1 MASMA
6 QMLQTNIVI
15 NSRVGNG
22 FANVGSTLMEMSSL
36 VSGLSQQLI
45 DFGKESTQVYRNYES
60 AMRDAEVA
68 LSTTYG
74 QGSKELAQVMANL
87 DAAAT
92 QWAASTIFH
101 TNDVASAI
109 SNAAHAG
116 WNYEQI
122 MSGLPAAMQLAQA
135 GGIDLTTA
143 INYVTK
149 ATTAAGV
156 EFGDLG
162 NFIDLWIFAANSSAS
177 TVDEFGQAMLRMGST
192 MQWASNPAELM
203 TLIAATANA
212 GTVGSEAGTLI
223 RNSIM
228 RLIAPTAKADKA
240 LHQLGATT
248 LETAEVMNDE
258 DLFAAYEMLAENG
271 FKGVFDENGNMRNVL
286 DIYTDLA
293 VVLGGM
299 AGGVDKISKNEKTMK
314 ILASIF
320 PTKTITEAMN
330 LINAAAN
337 GWDGLYDSMMNGEAS
352 GYGEYAATTMMN
364 TLNGKIETFKSKLE
378 RLKQLVGDELAPK
391 LEQAMDFM
399 GGIVDN
405 LANMDED
412 KFGALVTGLTT
423 VAALGPGL
431 MTAGMVMRFIGA
443 LCTPTGV
450 FSLAVAA
457 LVAGTAAMREMQEAD
472 FKNQF
477 GDMDFDA
484 AGILDYIDSLGKEFT
499 DASTEVNKYKDAL
512 DASVASYK
520 TASSTFSAK
529 IFEDMITGA
538 TLTDAD
544 KKELQKLGTE
554 MYLQVK
560 SAIANSTAGSLS
572 YWEMLFKGD
581 EQNPTYQAL
590 KDSTNSAYG
599 EMIAEAEGISRDMRE
614 ALTSAF
620 NDDGTINEEE
630 YNKFLNYMR
639 QYNALMAKAA
649 AQAQEEENDI
659 EMQMMLHK
667 AQTAGIDDVKA
678 LAEQVAE
685 KRDAIIAEEEENF
698 WREYYRAKN
707 NGATQEELDAAEAKW
722 NARKAEIASIYDAV
736 ISAMFLSTIQQSEQ
750 GDALNWLSDLAT
762 QVENGL
768 STDEALKMV
777 VAKLG
782 KSVYAGDAFTNSTT
796 SDRAVLGRALGYW
809 VANMGGE
816 DAVETKIADYEAK
829 AADYKSQAGRARD
842 AGNSARA
849 DELQKSADEMQASAD
864 RMRHMYAMEQLANGF
879 YAVARY
885 GKEGDLL
892 NWIAGDF
899 STMYDK
905 EVSVNIGGKSNQRQS
920 AENLIQATT
929 GDYTLDMA
937 RKQIELLGEGEGTI
951 QELMSVIGN
960 VVKNTEGYSID
971 DISDS
976 WFAVAGVNFDMFTYF
991 TEQLSKMYDLETAA
1005 KALGEDYVSGENARF
1020 SKEYGIWNLLYG
1032 EASKHPEDY
1041 LLTNQPLTTTVEVDG
1056 DTSKL
1061 EEKINQ
1067 YNDRTVTLRFAGVVY
1082 SATGSGSPLSQSNVW
1097 KNRMQTIAS
1106 YATGGRADEPSIFG
1120 EDGAEWAIPE
1130 EHSDRTARLLD
1141 AARAASG
1148 FTWAEILSRY
1158 GGMNANASNTPTTIV
1173 YSPTINAT
1181 DATGVEQVLREDK
1194 RRFEKWLAEKQMRD
1208 SVEVYA

>member
-68 LSTTYG
+68 LSTAYG

-135 GGIDLTTA
+135 GGIDLSTA
-143 INYVTK
+143 INYITK

-156 EFGDLG
+156 EFQDMGD
-162 NFIDLWIFAANSSAS
+162 FIDLWIFAANSSAS

-271 FKGVFDENGNMRNVL
+271 FQGVFDENGNMRNVL

-293 VVLGGM
+293 AVLGGM

-320 PTKTITEAMN
+320 PTKTITEALN

-352 GYGEYAATTMMN
+352 GYGEYAATTMMD
-364 TLNGKIETFKSKLE
+364 TLNGKIETFESKLE
-378 RLKQLVGDELAPK
+378 RLKQLVGEELAPK

-443 LCTPTGV
+443 LCTPTGA

-572 YWEMLFKGD
+572 YWEMLFEGD
-581 EQNPTYQAL
+581 EQNPTYLAL
-590 KDSTNSAYG
+590 TDATNSAYG

-620 NDDGTINEEE
+620 NDDGTINQEE

-678 LAEQVAE
+678 LAEQAAE

-698 WREYYRAKN
+698 WREYYRAMN

-722 NARKAEIASIYDAV
+722 NARKAEIGSKYDDV
-736 ISAMFLSTIQQSEQ
+736 ISEMFLSTIQQSEQ
-750 GDALNWLSDLAT
+750 GDALNWLSDLAA

-777 VAKLG
+777 VDKLG

-816 DAVETKIADYEAK
+816 DAVEAKIADYEAK

-842 AGNSARA
+842 AGNSSRA

-879 YAVARY
+879 YAISRY
-885 GKEGDLL
+885 GKEGDWL

-920 AENLIQATT
+920 AENVIVGGKPVLEMTKGIIAQ
-929 GDYTLDMA
+929 
-937 RKQIELLGEGEGTI
+937 LLGDDVSYADLKAIEKAPDEIAKQLGVNSTVAQTLSEAYK
-951 QELMSVIGN
+951 N
-960 VVKNTEGYSID
+960 VVES
-971 DISDS
+971 
-976 WFAVAGVNFDMFTYF
+976 
-991 TEQLSKMYDLETAA
+991 YDLEKVAA
-1005 KALGEDYVSGENARF
+1005 DMGLDVSNGLRPDNAFRAFYQLAYGSF
-1020 SKEYGIWNLLYG
+1020 SQNAE
-1032 EASKHPEDY
+1032 EY
-1041 LLTNQPLTTTVEVDG
+1041 LLSDEQQMKTTVDVDA

-1061 EEKINQ
+1061 EEKVNMYDGKVITMYVALGNENELKNSFGWRNRL
-1067 YNDRTVTLRFAGVVY
+1067 YTTPLFAD
-1082 SATGSGSPLSQSNVW
+1082 
-1097 KNRMQTIAS
+1097 
-1106 YATGGRADEPSIFG
+1106 GGRADEPSIFG

>member
-68 LSTTYG
+68 LSTAYG

-135 GGIDLTTA
+135 GGIDLSTA
-143 INYVTK
+143 INYITK

-156 EFGDLG
+156 EFQDLG

-258 DLFAAYEMLAENG
+258 ELFAAYEMLAENG
-271 FKGVFDENGNMRNVL
+271 FQGVFDENGNMRNVL

-293 VVLGGM
+293 AVLGGM

-320 PTKTITEAMN
+320 PTKTITEALN

-352 GYGEYAATTMMN
+352 GYGEYAATTMMD
-364 TLNGKIETFKSKLE
+364 TLNGKIETFESKLE
-378 RLKQLVGDELAPK
+378 RLKQLVGEELAPK

-443 LCTPTGV
+443 LCTPTGA

-554 MYLQVK
+554 MYLQIK
-560 SAIANSTAGSLS
+560 SAIANSTAESLS
-572 YWEMLFKGD
+572 YWDMLFEGD

-590 KDSTNSAYG
+590 TDATNSAYG

-639 QYNALMAKAA
+639 QYNALMARAA

-678 LAEQVAE
+678 LAEQAAE

-722 NARKAEIASIYDAV
+722 NARKALISAQYDDV
-736 ISAMFLSTIQQSEQ
+736 ISELFLSTIQQSEQ
-750 GDALNWLSDLAT
+750 GDNLAWLSDLAQKVT
-762 QVENGL
+762 NGL
-768 STDEALKMV
+768 STDAALQMV
-777 VAKLG
+777 VDKLG
-782 KSVYAGDAFTNSTT
+782 KSLYAGDAGTSALLGGTT
-796 SDRAVLGRALGYW
+796 SDRAMLGRALGYW
-809 VANMGGE
+809 VASMGGE
-816 DAVETKIADYEAK
+816 DAVEAKIADYEAK
-829 AADYKSQAGRARD
+829 AADYQSQAGRARD
-842 AGNSARA
+842 AGNSSRA

-879 YAVARY
+879 YAISRY
-885 GKEGDLL
+885 GKEGDWL

-920 AENLIQATT
+920 AENVIVGGKPVLEMTKGIIAQ
-929 GDYTLDMA
+929 
-937 RKQIELLGEGEGTI
+937 LLGDDVSYADLKAIEKAPDEIAKQLGVNSTVAQTLSEAYK
-951 QELMSVIGN
+951 N
-960 VVKNTEGYSID
+960 VVES
-971 DISDS
+971 
-976 WFAVAGVNFDMFTYF
+976 
-991 TEQLSKMYDLETAA
+991 YDLEKVAA
-1005 KALGEDYVSGENARF
+1005 DMGLDVSNGLRPDNAFRAFYQLAYGSF
-1020 SKEYGIWNLLYG
+1020 SQNAE
-1032 EASKHPEDY
+1032 EY
-1041 LLTNQPLTTTVEVDG
+1041 LLSDEQQMKTTVDVDA

-1061 EEKINQ
+1061 EEKVNMYDGKVITMYVALGNENELKNSFGWRNRL
-1067 YNDRTVTLRFAGVVY
+1067 YTTPLFAD
-1082 SATGSGSPLSQSNVW
+1082 
-1097 KNRMQTIAS
+1097 
-1106 YATGGRADEPSIFG
+1106 GGRADEPSIFG

-1181 DATGVEQVLREDK
+1181 DATGVEQVLREEK

>member
-68 LSTTYG
+68 LSTAYG

-156 EFGDLG
+156 EFQDLG

-271 FKGVFDENGNMRNVL
+271 FQGVFDENGNMRNVL

-293 VVLGGM
+293 AVLGGM

-320 PTKTITEAMN
+320 PTKTITEALN

-378 RLKQLVGDELAPK
+378 RLKQLVGEELAPE

-399 GGIVDN
+399 GGIVDS

-443 LCTPTGV
+443 LCTPTGA
-450 FSLAVAA
+450 FALAVAA

-572 YWEMLFKGD
+572 YWEMLFEGD
-581 EQNPTYQAL
+581 EQNPTYLAL
-590 KDSTNSAYG
+590 TDATNSAYG
-599 EMIAEAEGISRDMRE
+599 EMIAEAEGISRDMRD

-639 QYNALMAKAA
+639 QYNALMARAA

-678 LAEQVAE
+678 LAEQAAE

-698 WREYYRAKN
+698 WREYYRAMN

-722 NARKAEIASIYDAV
+722 NARKAEIGSKYDDV
-736 ISAMFLSTIQQSEQ
+736 ISEMFLSTIQQSEQ
-750 GDALNWLSDLAT
+750 GDGLNWLSDLAA

-777 VAKLG
+777 VDKLG
-782 KSVYAGDAFTNSTT
+782 KSVYAGDAFTTSTT

-816 DAVETKIADYEAK
+816 DAVEAKIADYEAK
-829 AADYKSQAGRARD
+829 AADYQSQAGRARD
-842 AGNSARA
+842 AGNSSRA

-864 RMRHMYAMEQLANGF
+864 RMRHMYTMEQLANGF

-885 GKEGDLL
+885 GKEGDWL

-899 STMYDK
+899 STMPDD

-920 AENLIQATT
+920 AENVIVGGKPVLEMTKGIIAQ
-929 GDYTLDMA
+929 
-937 RKQIELLGEGEGTI
+937 LLGDDVSYADLKAIEKAPDEIAKQLGVNSTVAQTLSEAYK
-951 QELMSVIGN
+951 N
-960 VVKNTEGYSID
+960 VVES
-971 DISDS
+971 
-976 WFAVAGVNFDMFTYF
+976 
-991 TEQLSKMYDLETAA
+991 YDLEKVAA
-1005 KALGEDYVSGENARF
+1005 DMGLDVSNGLRPDNAFRAFYQLAYGSF
-1020 SKEYGIWNLLYG
+1020 SQNAE
-1032 EASKHPEDY
+1032 EY
-1041 LLTNQPLTTTVEVDG
+1041 LLSDEQRMKTTVDVDA

-1061 EEKINQ
+1061 EEKVNMYDGKVITMYVALGNENELKNSFGWRNRL
-1067 YNDRTVTLRFAGVVY
+1067 YTTPMFAD
-1082 SATGSGSPLSQSNVW
+1082 
-1097 KNRMQTIAS
+1097 
-1106 YATGGRADEPSIFG
+1106 GGRADEPSIFG

-1158 GGMNANASNTPTTIV
+1158 GGMNANAANTPTTIV

>member
-22 FANVGSTLMEMSSL
+22 FANVGSTLMEMSTL

-68 LSTTYG
+68 LSTAYG
-74 QGSKELAQVMANL
+74 RGSKELAQVMTNL

-101 TNDVASAI
+101 TNDVANAI

-116 WNYEQI
+116 WDYEQI

-135 GGIDLTTA
+135 GGIDLSTA
-143 INYVTK
+143 INYITK
-149 ATTAAGV
+149 ATTAASV
-156 EFGDLG
+156 EFGDMG
-162 NFIDLWIFAANSSAS
+162 DFIDLWIFAANSSAS

-192 MQWASNPAELM
+192 MQWAANPAELM

-212 GTVGSEAGTLI
+212 GSVGSEAGTLI

-228 RLIAPTAKADKA
+228 RLVAPTAKADKA

-271 FKGVFDENGNMRNVL
+271 FQGVFDENGNMRNVL
-286 DIYTDLA
+286 DIYSDLA
-293 VVLGGM
+293 VVLGSM
-299 AGGVDKISKNEKTMK
+299 AGGVDKIGKNEKTMK
-314 ILASIF
+314 ILGSIF
-320 PTKTITEAMN
+320 PTKTVTEALN

-337 GWDGLYDSMMNGEAS
+337 GWDGLYDSMMNGDAS
-352 GYGEYAATTMMN
+352 GYGEYAATTMMD
-364 TLNGKIETFKSKLE
+364 TLNGKIETFESKLE
-378 RLKQLVGDELAPK
+378 RLKQLVGEELAPK

-412 KFGALVTGLTT
+412 KFGALVAGLTT

-443 LCTPTGV
+443 LCTPTGA
-450 FSLAVAA
+450 FAMAVTM
-457 LVAGTAAMREMQEAD
+457 LVAGTAALREMQEAD

-499 DASTEVNKYKDAL
+499 EASAEVNKYKDAL

-538 TLTDAD
+538 TLTDTD

-572 YWEMLFKGD
+572 YWEMLFEGD
-581 EQNPTYQAL
+581 EQNPTYLAL
-590 KDSTNSAYG
+590 TDATNSAYG
-599 EMIAEAEGISRDMRE
+599 EMIAEAEGISRDMRD

-639 QYNALMAKAA
+639 QYNALMARAA

-678 LAEQVAE
+678 LAEQAAE
-685 KRDAIIAEEEENF
+685 KRDAFIAEEEENF
-698 WREYYRAKN
+698 WREYYRAMN

-722 NARKAEIASIYDAV
+722 NARKAEIGSKYDDV
-736 ISAMFLSTIQQSEQ
+736 ISEMFLSTIQQSEQ
-750 GDALNWLSDLAT
+750 GDGLNWLSDIAT

-777 VAKLG
+777 VDKLG
-782 KSVYAGDAFTNSTT
+782 KSVYAGDAFTSSTT

-816 DAVETKIADYEAK
+816 DAVEAKIADYEAK

-842 AGNSARA
+842 AGNSSRA

-879 YAVARY
+879 YAISRY
-885 GKEGDLL
+885 GKEGDWL

-899 STMYDK
+899 STMYDN

-920 AENLIQATT
+920 AEKAIVGGKSVLEMTKGIIAQ
-929 GDYTLDMA
+929 
-937 RKQIELLGEGEGTI
+937 LLGDDVSYADLKAIEKAPDEIAKQLGVNSTVAQTLSEAYK
-951 QELMSVIGN
+951 N
-960 VVKNTEGYSID
+960 VVE
-971 DISDS
+971 
-976 WFAVAGVNFDMFTYF
+976 
-991 TEQLSKMYDLETAA
+991 LYDLEKVAA
-1005 KALGEDYVSGENARF
+1005 DMGLDVSNGLRPDNAFRAFYQLAYGGF
-1020 SKEYGIWNLLYG
+1020 SQNAEG
-1032 EASKHPEDY
+1032 Y
-1041 LLTNQPLTTTVEVDG
+1041 LLSDEQRMKTTVDVDA

-1061 EEKINQ
+1061 EEKVNMYDGKVITM
-1067 YNDRTVTLRFAGVVY
+1067 YVTLGNENELINSFGWRNRLYTTRMFAD
-1082 SATGSGSPLSQSNVW
+1082 
-1097 KNRMQTIAS
+1097 
-1106 YATGGRADEPSIFG
+1106 GGRADEPSIFG

-1194 RRFEKWLAEKQMRD
+1194 KRFEKWLAEKQMRD

>member
-68 LSTTYG
+68 LSTAYG

-116 WNYEQI
+116 WDYEQI

-135 GGIDLTTA
+135 GGIDLSTA
-143 INYVTK
+143 INYITK

-156 EFGDLG
+156 EFQDMGD
-162 NFIDLWIFAANSSAS
+162 FIDLWIFAANSSAS

-258 DLFAAYEMLAENG
+258 ELFAAYEMLAENG
-271 FKGVFDENGNMRNVL
+271 FQGVFDENGNMRNVL

-293 VVLGGM
+293 AVLGGM

-320 PTKTITEAMN
+320 PTKTITEALN

-337 GWDGLYDSMMNGEAS
+337 GWDGLYDSMMNGAAS
-352 GYGEYAATTMMN
+352 GYGEYAATTMMD
-364 TLNGKIETFKSKLE
+364 TLNGKIETFESKLE
-378 RLKQLVGDELAPK
+378 RLKQLVGKELAPK

-443 LCTPTGV
+443 LCTPTGA

-499 DASTEVNKYKDAL
+499 DASTEVNKYKNAL
-512 DASVASYK
+512 DASVESYK

-538 TLTDAD
+538 TLTEAD

-554 MYLQVK
+554 MYLQIK

-572 YWEMLFKGD
+572 YWEMLFEGD
-581 EQNPTYQAL
+581 EQNPTYLAL
-590 KDSTNSAYG
+590 TDATNSAYG
-599 EMIAEAEGISRDMRE
+599 EMIAEAEGISRDMRD

-639 QYNALMAKAA
+639 QYNALMARAA

-678 LAEQVAE
+678 LAEQAAE

-722 NARKAEIASIYDAV
+722 NARKAEIGSKYDDV
-736 ISAMFLSTIQQSEQ
+736 ISEMFLSTIQQSEQ
-750 GDALNWLSDLAT
+750 GDGLNWLSDLAA

-777 VAKLG
+777 VDKLG

-816 DAVETKIADYEAK
+816 DAVEAKIADYEAK

-842 AGNSARA
+842 AGNSSRA

-879 YAVARY
+879 YAISRY
-885 GKEGDLL
+885 GKEGDWL

-920 AENLIQATT
+920 AENVIVGGKPVLEMTKGIIAQ
-929 GDYTLDMA
+929 
-937 RKQIELLGEGEGTI
+937 LLGDDVSYADLKAIEKAPDEIAKQLGVNSTVAQTLSEAYK
-951 QELMSVIGN
+951 N
-960 VVKNTEGYSID
+960 VVES
-971 DISDS
+971 
-976 WFAVAGVNFDMFTYF
+976 
-991 TEQLSKMYDLETAA
+991 YDLEKVAA
-1005 KALGEDYVSGENARF
+1005 DMGLDVSNGLRPDNAFRAFYQLAYGSF
-1020 SKEYGIWNLLYG
+1020 SQNAE
-1032 EASKHPEDY
+1032 EY
-1041 LLTNQPLTTTVEVDG
+1041 LLSDEQQMKTTVDVDA

-1061 EEKINQ
+1061 EEKVNMYDGKVITMYVALGNENELKNSFGWRNRL
-1067 YNDRTVTLRFAGVVY
+1067 YTTPLFAD
-1082 SATGSGSPLSQSNVW
+1082 
-1097 KNRMQTIAS
+1097 
-1106 YATGGRADEPSIFG
+1106 GGRADEPSIFG

>member
-68 LSTTYG
+68 LSTAYG

-258 DLFAAYEMLAENG
+258 NLFAAYEMLAENG
-271 FKGVFDENGNMRNVL
+271 FQGVFDENGNMRNVL

-293 VVLGGM
+293 AVLGGM
-299 AGGVDKISKNEKTMK
+299 AGGVDKISKNEKTVK

-320 PTKTITEAMN
+320 PTKTITEALN

-337 GWDGLYDSMMNGEAS
+337 GWDGLYDSMMNGAAS
-352 GYGEYAATTMMN
+352 GYGEYAATTMMD
-364 TLNGKIETFKSKLE
+364 TLNGKIETFESKLE
-378 RLKQLVGDELAPK
+378 RLKQLVGKELAPK

-443 LCTPTGV
+443 LCTPTGA

-560 SAIANSTAGSLS
+560 SAIANSTAESLS
-572 YWEMLFKGD
+572 YWEMLFEGD
-581 EQNPTYQAL
+581 EQNPTYLAL
-590 KDSTNSAYG
+590 TDATNSAYG

-620 NDDGTINEEE
+620 NDDGTINQEE

-639 QYNALMAKAA
+639 QYNALMARAA

-678 LAEQVAE
+678 LAEQAAE

-722 NARKAEIASIYDAV
+722 NARKALISAQYDDV
-736 ISAMFLSTIQQSEQ
+736 ISELFLSTIQQSEQ
-750 GDALNWLSDLAT
+750 GDGLNWLSDLAT

-777 VAKLG
+777 VDKLG

-816 DAVETKIADYEAK
+816 DAVEAKIADYEAK

-842 AGNSARA
+842 AGNSSRA

-879 YAVARY
+879 YAISRY
-885 GKEGDLL
+885 GKEGDWL

-920 AENLIQATT
+920 AENVIVGGKPVLEMTKGIIAQ
-929 GDYTLDMA
+929 
-937 RKQIELLGEGEGTI
+937 LLGDDVSYADLKAIEKAPDEIAKQLGVNSTVAQTLSEAYK
-951 QELMSVIGN
+951 N
-960 VVKNTEGYSID
+960 VVES
-971 DISDS
+971 
-976 WFAVAGVNFDMFTYF
+976 
-991 TEQLSKMYDLETAA
+991 YDLEKVAA
-1005 KALGEDYVSGENARF
+1005 DMGLDVSNGLRPDNAFRAFYQLAYGSF
-1020 SKEYGIWNLLYG
+1020 SQNAE
-1032 EASKHPEDY
+1032 EY
-1041 LLTNQPLTTTVEVDG
+1041 LLSDEQQMKTTVDVDA

-1061 EEKINQ
+1061 EEKVNMYDGKVITMYVALGNENELKNSFGWRNRL
-1067 YNDRTVTLRFAGVVY
+1067 YTTPLFAD
-1082 SATGSGSPLSQSNVW
+1082 
-1097 KNRMQTIAS
+1097 
-1106 YATGGRADEPSIFG
+1106 GGRADEPSIFG

>member
-68 LSTTYG
+68 LSTAYG

-116 WNYEQI
+116 WDYEQI

-135 GGIDLTTA
+135 GGIDLSTA
-143 INYVTK
+143 INYITK

-156 EFGDLG
+156 EFQDMGD
-162 NFIDLWIFAANSSAS
+162 FIDLWIFAANSSAS

-258 DLFAAYEMLAENG
+258 ELFAAYEMLAENG
-271 FKGVFDENGNMRNVL
+271 FQGVFDENGNMRNVL

-293 VVLGGM
+293 AVLGGM

-320 PTKTITEAMN
+320 PTKTITEALN

-337 GWDGLYDSMMNGEAS
+337 GWDGLYDSMMNGAAS
-352 GYGEYAATTMMN
+352 GYGEYAATTMMD
-364 TLNGKIETFKSKLE
+364 TLNGKIETFESKLE
-378 RLKQLVGDELAPK
+378 RLKQLVGKELAPK

-443 LCTPTGV
+443 LCTPTGA

-499 DASTEVNKYKDAL
+499 DASTEVNKYKNAL
-512 DASVASYK
+512 DASVESYK

-538 TLTDAD
+538 TLTEAD

-554 MYLQVK
+554 MYLQIK

-572 YWEMLFKGD
+572 YWEMLFEGD
-581 EQNPTYQAL
+581 EQNPTYLAL
-590 KDSTNSAYG
+590 TDATNSAYG
-599 EMIAEAEGISRDMRE
+599 EMIAEAEGISRDMRD

-639 QYNALMAKAA
+639 QYNALMARAA

-678 LAEQVAE
+678 LAEQAAE

-722 NARKAEIASIYDAV
+722 NARKAEIGSKYDDV
-736 ISAMFLSTIQQSEQ
+736 ISEMFLSTIQQSEQ
-750 GDALNWLSDLAT
+750 GDGLNWLSDLAA

-777 VAKLG
+777 VDKLG

-816 DAVETKIADYEAK
+816 DAVEAKIADYEAK

-842 AGNSARA
+842 AGNSSRA

-879 YAVARY
+879 YAISRY
-885 GKEGDLL
+885 GKEGDWL

-920 AENLIQATT
+920 AENVIVGGKPVLEMTKGIIAQ
-929 GDYTLDMA
+929 
-937 RKQIELLGEGEGTI
+937 LLGDDVSYADLKAIEKAPDEIAKQLGVNSTVAQTLSEAYK
-951 QELMSVIGN
+951 N
-960 VVKNTEGYSID
+960 VVES
-971 DISDS
+971 
-976 WFAVAGVNFDMFTYF
+976 
-991 TEQLSKMYDLETAA
+991 YDLEKVAA
-1005 KALGEDYVSGENARF
+1005 DMGLDVSNGLRPDNAFRAFYQLAYGSF
-1020 SKEYGIWNLLYG
+1020 SQNAE
-1032 EASKHPEDY
+1032 EY
-1041 LLTNQPLTTTVEVDG
+1041 LLSDEQQMKTTVDVDA

-1061 EEKINQ
+1061 EEKVNMYDGKVITMYVALGNENELKNSFGWRNRL
-1067 YNDRTVTLRFAGVVY
+1067 YTTPLFAD
-1082 SATGSGSPLSQSNVW
+1082 
-1097 KNRMQTIAS
+1097 
-1106 YATGGRADEPSIFG
+1106 GGRADEPSIFG

-1158 GGMNANASNTPTTIV
+1158 GGMNANASNMPTTIV

>member
-68 LSTTYG
+68 LSTAYG

-271 FKGVFDENGNMRNVL
+271 FQGVFDENGNMRNVL

-320 PTKTITEAMN
+320 PTKTITEALN

-352 GYGEYAATTMMN
+352 GYGEYAATTMMD
-364 TLNGKIETFKSKLE
+364 TLNGKIETFGSKLE
-378 RLKQLVGDELAPK
+378 RLKQLVGEELAPK

-443 LCTPTGV
+443 LCTPTGA

-560 SAIANSTAGSLS
+560 SAIANSTAESLS
-572 YWEMLFKGD
+572 YWEMLFEGD
-581 EQNPTYQAL
+581 EQNPTYLAL
-590 KDSTNSAYG
+590 TDATNSAYG

-639 QYNALMAKAA
+639 QYNALMARAA

-678 LAEQVAE
+678 LAEQAAE

-698 WREYYRAKN
+698 WREYYRAMN

-722 NARKAEIASIYDAV
+722 NARKAEIGSKYDDV
-736 ISAMFLSTIQQSEQ
+736 ISEMFLSTIQQSEQ
-750 GDALNWLSDLAT
+750 GDALNWLSDLAA

-782 KSVYAGDAFTNSTT
+782 KSVYAGDAFPNSTT

-816 DAVETKIADYEAK
+816 DAVEAKIADYEAK
-829 AADYKSQAGRARD
+829 AADYQSQAGRARD
-842 AGNSARA
+842 AGNSSRA

-879 YAVARY
+879 YAISRY
-885 GKEGDLL
+885 GKEGDWL

-899 STMYDK
+899 STMPDD

-920 AENLIQATT
+920 AESAIIRGSIDEYTTETAKNLIQLILGDKTSIYDLMGIT
-929 GDYTLDMA
+929 GDAKNVTKTFGVIDEA
-937 RKQIELLGEGEGTI
+937 GTI
-951 QELMSVIGN
+951 LSSAYKTIAEL
-960 VVKNTEGYSID
+960 
-971 DISDS
+971 
-976 WFAVAGVNFDMFTYF
+976 
-991 TEQLSKMYDLETAA
+991 YDLEAVA
-1005 KALGEDYVSGENARF
+1005 RDMGRDVSNGLNDTDAYNAF
-1020 SKEYGIWNLLYG
+1020 WELLYG
-1032 EASKHPEDY
+1032 RYSENAEDY
-1041 LLTNQPLTTTVEVDG
+1041 RLPITKLTAEDILPDEPLTTTVDVDG
-1056 DTSKL
+1056 DTTKL
-1061 EEKINQ
+1061 QEKISSASGQN
-1067 YNDRTVTLRFAGVVY
+1067 VMVY
-1082 SATGSGSPLSQSNVW
+1082 LNPVWTGGNIGGSGRLMFTN
-1097 KNRMQTIAS
+1097 KLFAD
-1106 YATGGRADEPSIFG
+1106 GGRADEPSIFG

>member
-68 LSTTYG
+68 LSTAYG

-271 FKGVFDENGNMRNVL
+271 FQGVFDENGNMRNVL

-320 PTKTITEAMN
+320 PTKTITEALN

-352 GYGEYAATTMMN
+352 GYGEYAATTMMD
-364 TLNGKIETFKSKLE
+364 TLNGKIETFESKLE
-378 RLKQLVGDELAPK
+378 RLKQLVGEELAPK

-443 LCTPTGV
+443 LCTPTGA

-572 YWEMLFKGD
+572 YWEMLFEGD
-581 EQNPTYQAL
+581 EQNPTYLAL
-590 KDSTNSAYG
+590 TDATNSAYG

-620 NDDGTINEEE
+620 NDDGTINQEE

-678 LAEQVAE
+678 LAEQAAE

-698 WREYYRAKN
+698 WREYYRAMN

-722 NARKAEIASIYDAV
+722 NARKAEIGSKYDDV
-736 ISAMFLSTIQQSEQ
+736 ISEMFLSTIQQSEQ
-750 GDALNWLSDLAT
+750 GDALNWLSDLAA

-809 VANMGGE
+809 VANMSGE
-816 DAVETKIADYEAK
+816 DAVEAKIADYEAK
-829 AADYKSQAGRARD
+829 AADYQSQAGRARD
-842 AGNSARA
+842 AGNSSRA

-879 YAVARY
+879 YAISRY
-885 GKEGDLL
+885 GKEGDWL

-899 STMYDK
+899 STMPDD

-920 AENLIQATT
+920 AESAIIRGSIDEYTTETAKNLIQLILGDKTSIYDLMGIT
-929 GDYTLDMA
+929 GDAKNVTKTFGVIDEA
-937 RKQIELLGEGEGTI
+937 GTI
-951 QELMSVIGN
+951 LSSAYKTIAEL
-960 VVKNTEGYSID
+960 
-971 DISDS
+971 
-976 WFAVAGVNFDMFTYF
+976 
-991 TEQLSKMYDLETAA
+991 YDLEAVA
-1005 KALGEDYVSGENARF
+1005 RDMGRDVSNGLNDTDAYNAF
-1020 SKEYGIWNLLYG
+1020 WELLYG
-1032 EASKHPEDY
+1032 RYSENAEDY
-1041 LLTNQPLTTTVEVDG
+1041 RLPITKLTAEDILPDEPLTTTVDVDG
-1056 DTSKL
+1056 DTTKL
-1061 EEKINQ
+1061 QEKISSASGQN
-1067 YNDRTVTLRFAGVVY
+1067 VMVY
-1082 SATGSGSPLSQSNVW
+1082 LNPVWTGGNIGGSGRLMFTN
-1097 KNRMQTIAS
+1097 KLFAD
-1106 YATGGRADEPSIFG
+1106 GGRADEPSIFG

>member
-68 LSTTYG
+68 LSTAYG

-271 FKGVFDENGNMRNVL
+271 FQGVFDESGNMRNVL

-320 PTKTITEAMN
+320 PTKTITEALN

-352 GYGEYAATTMMN
+352 GYGEYAATTMMD
-364 TLNGKIETFKSKLE
+364 TLNGKIETFESKLE
-378 RLKQLVGDELAPK
+378 RLKQLVGEELAPK

-443 LCTPTGV
+443 LCTPTGA

-560 SAIANSTAGSLS
+560 SAIANSTAESLS
-572 YWEMLFKGD
+572 YWDMLFEGN
-581 EQNPTYQAL
+581 EQNPTYVAL
-590 KDSTNSAYG
+590 TDATNSAYG

-620 NDDGTINEEE
+620 NDDETINQEE

-639 QYNALMAKAA
+639 QYNALMARAA

-678 LAEQVAE
+678 LAEQAAE

-698 WREYYRAKN
+698 WREYYRAMN

-722 NARKAEIASIYDAV
+722 NARKAEIGSKYDDI
-736 ISAMFLSTIQQSEQ
+736 ISEMFLSTIQQSEQ
-750 GDALNWLSDLAT
+750 GDALNWLSDLAA

-777 VAKLG
+777 VDKLG

-816 DAVETKIADYEAK
+816 DAVEAKIADYEAK

-849 DELQKSADEMQASAD
+849 DELQKSADEMQTSAD

-879 YAVARY
+879 YAISRY
-885 GKEGDLL
+885 GKEGDWL

-905 EVSVNIGGKSNQRQS
+905 EVSLNIGGKSNQRQS
-920 AENLIQATT
+920 AENVIVGGKPVLEMTKGIIAQ
-929 GDYTLDMA
+929 
-937 RKQIELLGEGEGTI
+937 LLGDDVSYA
-951 QELMSVIGN
+951 ELKAIEKAPDEIAKQLGVNSTVAKTLSEAYKN
-960 VVKNTEGYSID
+960 VVES
-971 DISDS
+971 
-976 WFAVAGVNFDMFTYF
+976 
-991 TEQLSKMYDLETAA
+991 YDLEKVAA
-1005 KALGEDYVSGENARF
+1005 DMGLDVSNGLRPDNAFRAFYQLAYGSF
-1020 SKEYGIWNLLYG
+1020 SQNAEG
-1032 EASKHPEDY
+1032 Y
-1041 LLTNQPLTTTVEVDG
+1041 LLSDEQRMKTTVDVDA

-1061 EEKINQ
+1061 EEKVNKYDGKVIMMYVALGNENELKNSFGWRNRL
-1067 YNDRTVTLRFAGVVY
+1067 YTTPMFAD
-1082 SATGSGSPLSQSNVW
+1082 
-1097 KNRMQTIAS
+1097 
-1106 YATGGRADEPSIFG
+1106 GGRANEPSIFG

>member
-22 FANVGSTLMEMSSL
+22 FANVGSTLMEMSTL

-68 LSTTYG
+68 LSTAYG
-74 QGSKELAQVMANL
+74 RGSKELAQVMTNL

-101 TNDVASAI
+101 TNDVANAI

-116 WNYEQI
+116 WDYEQI

-135 GGIDLTTA
+135 GGIDLSTA
-143 INYVTK
+143 INYITK

-156 EFGDLG
+156 EFGDMG
-162 NFIDLWIFAANSSAS
+162 DFIDLWIFAANSSAS

-192 MQWASNPAELM
+192 MQWAANPAELM

-212 GTVGSEAGTLI
+212 GSVGSEAGTLI

-228 RLIAPTAKADKA
+228 RLVAPTAKADKA

-271 FKGVFDENGNMRNVL
+271 FQGVFDENGNMRNVL

-293 VVLGGM
+293 AVLGGM
-299 AGGVDKISKNEKTMK
+299 AGGVDKIGKNEKTMK
-314 ILASIF
+314 ILGSIF
-320 PTKTITEAMN
+320 PTKTVTEALN

-352 GYGEYAATTMMN
+352 GYGEYAATTMMD
-364 TLNGKIETFKSKLE
+364 TLNGKIETFESKLE
-378 RLKQLVGDELAPK
+378 RLKQLVGEELAPK

-412 KFGALVTGLTT
+412 KFGMLVAGLTT

-443 LCTPTGV
+443 LCTPTGA
-450 FSLAVAA
+450 FAMAVTM
-457 LVAGTAAMREMQEAD
+457 LVAGTAALREMQEAD
-472 FKNQF
+472 FRNQF

-499 DASTEVNKYKDAL
+499 EAYTEVNKYKDAL

-572 YWEMLFKGD
+572 YWEMLFEGD
-581 EQNPTYQAL
+581 EQNPTYLAL
-590 KDSTNSAYG
+590 TDATNSAYG
-599 EMIAEAEGISRDMRE
+599 EMIAEAEGISRDMRD

-639 QYNALMAKAA
+639 QYNALMARAA

-678 LAEQVAE
+678 LAEQAAE
-685 KRDAIIAEEEENF
+685 KRDAFIAEEEENF
-698 WREYYRAKN
+698 WREYYRAMN

-722 NARKAEIASIYDAV
+722 NARKAEIGSKYDDV
-736 ISAMFLSTIQQSEQ
+736 ISEMFLSTIQQSEQ
-750 GDALNWLSDLAT
+750 GDGLNWLSDLAT

-777 VAKLG
+777 VDKLG

-816 DAVETKIADYEAK
+816 DAVEAKIADYEAK

-842 AGNSARA
+842 AGNSSRA

-864 RMRHMYAMEQLANGF
+864 RMRHMYTMEQLANGF

-885 GKEGDLL
+885 GKEGDWL

-905 EVSVNIGGKSNQRQS
+905 DVSVNIGGKSNQRQS
-920 AENLIQATT
+920 AENVIVGGKPVLEMTKGIIAQ
-929 GDYTLDMA
+929 
-937 RKQIELLGEGEGTI
+937 LLGDDVSYADLKAIEKAPDEIAKQLGVNSTVAQTLSEAYK
-951 QELMSVIGN
+951 N
-960 VVKNTEGYSID
+960 VVES
-971 DISDS
+971 
-976 WFAVAGVNFDMFTYF
+976 
-991 TEQLSKMYDLETAA
+991 YDLEKVAA
-1005 KALGEDYVSGENARF
+1005 DMGLDVSNGLRPDNAFRAFYQLAYGSF
-1020 SKEYGIWNLLYG
+1020 SQNAEG
-1032 EASKHPEDY
+1032 Y
-1041 LLTNQPLTTTVEVDG
+1041 LLSDEQRMKTTVDVDA

-1061 EEKINQ
+1061 EEKVNMYDGKVITM
-1067 YNDRTVTLRFAGVVY
+1067 YVTLGNENELINSFGWRNRLYTTRMFAD
-1082 SATGSGSPLSQSNVW
+1082 
-1097 KNRMQTIAS
+1097 
-1106 YATGGRADEPSIFG
+1106 GGRADEPSIFG

-1194 RRFEKWLAEKQMRD
+1194 KRFEKWLAEKQMRD

>member
-68 LSTTYG
+68 LSTAYG

-258 DLFAAYEMLAENG
+258 ELFAAYEMLAENG
-271 FKGVFDENGNMRNVL
+271 FQGVFDENGNMRNVL

-293 VVLGGM
+293 AVLGGM

-320 PTKTITEAMN
+320 PTKTITEALN

-337 GWDGLYDSMMNGEAS
+337 GWGGLYDSMMNGEAS
-352 GYGEYAATTMMN
+352 GYGEYAATTMMD
-364 TLNGKIETFKSKLE
+364 TLNGKIETFESKLE
-378 RLKQLVGDELAPK
+378 RLKQLVGEELAPK

-443 LCTPTGV
+443 LCTPTGA

-512 DASVASYK
+512 DASVKSYE

-538 TLTDAD
+538 TLTEAD

-554 MYLQVK
+554 MYLQIK
-560 SAIANSTAGSLS
+560 SAIANSTAESLS
-572 YWEMLFKGD
+572 YWDMLFEGD
-581 EQNPTYQAL
+581 EQNPTYRAL
-590 KDSTNSAYG
+590 KDATNSAYG

-620 NDDGTINEEE
+620 NDDGTINQEE

-639 QYNALMAKAA
+639 QYNALMARAA

-678 LAEQVAE
+678 LAEQAAE

-698 WREYYRAKN
+698 WREYYRAMN

-722 NARKAEIASIYDAV
+722 NARKAEIGSKYDDV
-736 ISAMFLSTIQQSEQ
+736 ISEMFLSTIQQSEQ
-750 GDALNWLSDLAT
+750 GDGLNWLSDLAT

-777 VAKLG
+777 VDKLG

-816 DAVETKIADYEAK
+816 DAVEAKIADYEAK

-842 AGNSARA
+842 AGNSSRA

-879 YAVARY
+879 YAISRY
-885 GKEGDLL
+885 GKEGDWL

-920 AENLIQATT
+920 AENVIVGGKPVLEMTKGIIAQ
-929 GDYTLDMA
+929 
-937 RKQIELLGEGEGTI
+937 LLGDDVSYADLKAIEKAPDEIAKQLGVNSTVAQTLSEAYK
-951 QELMSVIGN
+951 N
-960 VVKNTEGYSID
+960 VVES
-971 DISDS
+971 
-976 WFAVAGVNFDMFTYF
+976 
-991 TEQLSKMYDLETAA
+991 YDLEKVAA
-1005 KALGEDYVSGENARF
+1005 DMGLDVSNGLRPDNAFRAFYQLAYGSF
-1020 SKEYGIWNLLYG
+1020 SQNAE
-1032 EASKHPEDY
+1032 EY
-1041 LLTNQPLTTTVEVDG
+1041 LLSDEQQMKTTVDVDA

-1061 EEKINQ
+1061 EEKVNMYDGKVITMYVALGNENELKNSFGWRNRL
-1067 YNDRTVTLRFAGVVY
+1067 YTTPLFAD
-1082 SATGSGSPLSQSNVW
+1082 
-1097 KNRMQTIAS
+1097 
-1106 YATGGRADEPSIFG
+1106 GGRADEPSIFG

>member
-68 LSTTYG
+68 LSTAYG

-156 EFGDLG
+156 EFQDLG

-271 FKGVFDENGNMRNVL
+271 FQGVFDENGNMRNVL

-320 PTKTITEAMN
+320 PTKTITEALN

-352 GYGEYAATTMMN
+352 GYGEYAATTMMD
-364 TLNGKIETFKSKLE
+364 TLNGKIETFESKLE
-378 RLKQLVGDELAPK
+378 RLKQLVGEELAPK

-443 LCTPTGV
+443 LCTPTGA

-572 YWEMLFKGD
+572 YWEMLFEGD
-581 EQNPTYQAL
+581 EQNPTYLAL
-590 KDSTNSAYG
+590 TDATNSAYG

-620 NDDGTINEEE
+620 NDDGTINQEE

-678 LAEQVAE
+678 IAEQAAE

-698 WREYYRAKN
+698 WREYYRAMN

-722 NARKAEIASIYDAV
+722 NARKAEIGSKYDDV
-736 ISAMFLSTIQQSEQ
+736 ISEMFLSTIQQSEQ

-777 VAKLG
+777 VDKLG
-782 KSVYAGDAFTNSTT
+782 KSVYAGDAFTSSTT

-816 DAVETKIADYEAK
+816 DAVEAKIADYEAK

-842 AGNSARA
+842 AGNSSRA

-879 YAVARY
+879 YAISRY
-885 GKEGDLL
+885 GKEGDWL

-899 STMYDK
+899 STMPDD

-920 AENLIQATT
+920 AESAIIRGSIDEYTTETAKNLIQLILGDKTSIYDLMGIT
-929 GDYTLDMA
+929 GDAKNVTKTFGVIDEA
-937 RKQIELLGEGEGTI
+937 GTI
-951 QELMSVIGN
+951 LSSAYKTIAEL
-960 VVKNTEGYSID
+960 
-971 DISDS
+971 
-976 WFAVAGVNFDMFTYF
+976 
-991 TEQLSKMYDLETAA
+991 YDLEAVA
-1005 KALGEDYVSGENARF
+1005 RDMGRDVSNGLNDTDAYNAF
-1020 SKEYGIWNLLYG
+1020 WELLYG
-1032 EASKHPEDY
+1032 RYSENAEDY
-1041 LLTNQPLTTTVEVDG
+1041 RLPITKLTAEDILPDEPLTTTVDVDG
-1056 DTSKL
+1056 DTTKL
-1061 EEKINQ
+1061 QEKISSASGQN
-1067 YNDRTVTLRFAGVVY
+1067 VMVY
-1082 SATGSGSPLSQSNVW
+1082 LTPVWTGGNIGGSGRLMFTN
-1097 KNRMQTIAS
+1097 KLFAD
-1106 YATGGRADEPSIFG
+1106 GGRADEPSIFG

-1194 RRFEKWLAEKQMRD
+1194 KRFEKWLAEKQMRD

>member
-68 LSTTYG
+68 LSTAYG

-271 FKGVFDENGNMRNVL
+271 FQGVFDENGNMRNVL

-293 VVLGGM
+293 AVLGGM

-320 PTKTITEAMN
+320 PTKTITEALN

-352 GYGEYAATTMMN
+352 GYGEYAATTMMD

-378 RLKQLVGDELAPK
+378 RLKQLVGEELAPK

-443 LCTPTGV
+443 LCTPTGA

-572 YWEMLFKGD
+572 YWEMLFEGD
-581 EQNPTYQAL
+581 EQNPTYLAL
-590 KDSTNSAYG
+590 TDATNSAYG

-620 NDDGTINEEE
+620 NDDGTINQEE

-678 LAEQVAE
+678 LAEQAAE

-698 WREYYRAKN
+698 WREYYRAMN

-722 NARKAEIASIYDAV
+722 NARKAEIGSKYDDV
-736 ISAMFLSTIQQSEQ
+736 ISEMFLSTIQQSEQ
-750 GDALNWLSDLAT
+750 GDALNWLSDLAA

-777 VAKLG
+777 VDKLG

-816 DAVETKIADYEAK
+816 DAVEAKIADYEAK

-842 AGNSARA
+842 AGNSSRA

-879 YAVARY
+879 YAISRY
-885 GKEGDLL
+885 GKEGDWL

-899 STMYDK
+899 STMPDD

-920 AENLIQATT
+920 AESAIIRGSIDEYTTETAKNLIQLILGDKTSIYDLMGIT
-929 GDYTLDMA
+929 GDAKNVTKTFGVIDEA
-937 RKQIELLGEGEGTI
+937 GTI
-951 QELMSVIGN
+951 LSSAYKTIAEL
-960 VVKNTEGYSID
+960 
-971 DISDS
+971 
-976 WFAVAGVNFDMFTYF
+976 
-991 TEQLSKMYDLETAA
+991 YDLEAVA
-1005 KALGEDYVSGENARF
+1005 RDMGRDVSNGLNDTDAYNAF
-1020 SKEYGIWNLLYG
+1020 WELLYG
-1032 EASKHPEDY
+1032 RYSENAEDY
-1041 LLTNQPLTTTVEVDG
+1041 RLPITKLTAEDILPDEPLTTTVDVDG
-1056 DTSKL
+1056 DTTKL
-1061 EEKINQ
+1061 QEKISSASGQN
-1067 YNDRTVTLRFAGVVY
+1067 VMVY
-1082 SATGSGSPLSQSNVW
+1082 LNPVWTGGNIGGSGRLMFTN
-1097 KNRMQTIAS
+1097 KLFAD
-1106 YATGGRADEPSIFG
+1106 GGRADEPSIFG

-1194 RRFEKWLAEKQMRD
+1194 KRFEKWLAEKQMRD

>member
-68 LSTTYG
+68 LSTAYG

-101 TNDVASAI
+101 TSDVASAI

-271 FKGVFDENGNMRNVL
+271 FQGVFDENGNMRNVL

-320 PTKTITEAMN
+320 PTKTITEALN

-352 GYGEYAATTMMN
+352 GYGEYAATTMMD
-364 TLNGKIETFKSKLE
+364 TLNGKIETFESKLE
-378 RLKQLVGDELAPK
+378 RLKQLVGEELAPK

-443 LCTPTGV
+443 LCTPTGA

-572 YWEMLFKGD
+572 YWEMLFEGD
-581 EQNPTYQAL
+581 EQNPTYLAL
-590 KDSTNSAYG
+590 TDATNSAYG

-620 NDDGTINEEE
+620 NDDGTINQEE

-678 LAEQVAE
+678 LAEQAAE

-698 WREYYRAKN
+698 WREYYRAMN

-722 NARKAEIASIYDAV
+722 NARKAEIGSKYDDV
-736 ISAMFLSTIQQSEQ
+736 ISEMFLSTIQQSEQ
-750 GDALNWLSDLAT
+750 GDALNWLSDLAA

-816 DAVETKIADYEAK
+816 DAVEAKIADYEAK
-829 AADYKSQAGRARD
+829 AADYQSQAGRARD
-842 AGNSARA
+842 AGNSSRA

-879 YAVARY
+879 YAISRY
-885 GKEGDLL
+885 GKEGDWL

-899 STMYDK
+899 STMPDD

-920 AENLIQATT
+920 AESAIIRGSIDEYTTETAKNLIQLILGDKTSIYDLMGIT
-929 GDYTLDMA
+929 GDAKNVTKTFGVIDEA
-937 RKQIELLGEGEGTI
+937 GTI
-951 QELMSVIGN
+951 LSSAYKTIAEL
-960 VVKNTEGYSID
+960 
-971 DISDS
+971 
-976 WFAVAGVNFDMFTYF
+976 
-991 TEQLSKMYDLETAA
+991 YDLEAVA
-1005 KALGEDYVSGENARF
+1005 RDMGRDVSNGLNDTDAYNAF
-1020 SKEYGIWNLLYG
+1020 WELLYG
-1032 EASKHPEDY
+1032 RYSENAEDY
-1041 LLTNQPLTTTVEVDG
+1041 RLPITKLTAEDILPDEPLTTTVDVDG
-1056 DTSKL
+1056 DTTKL
-1061 EEKINQ
+1061 QEKISSASGQN
-1067 YNDRTVTLRFAGVVY
+1067 VMVY
-1082 SATGSGSPLSQSNVW
+1082 LNPVWTGGNIGGSGRLMFTN
-1097 KNRMQTIAS
+1097 KLFAD
-1106 YATGGRADEPSIFG
+1106 GGRADEPSIFG

>member
-68 LSTTYG
+68 LSTAYG

-116 WNYEQI
+116 WDYEQI

-135 GGIDLTTA
+135 GGIDLSTA
-143 INYVTK
+143 INYITK

-156 EFGDLG
+156 EFQDMGD
-162 NFIDLWIFAANSSAS
+162 FIDLWIFAANSSAS

-258 DLFAAYEMLAENG
+258 ELFAAYEMLAENG
-271 FKGVFDENGNMRNVL
+271 FQGVFDENGNMRNVL

-293 VVLGGM
+293 AVLGGM

-320 PTKTITEAMN
+320 PTKTITEALN

-337 GWDGLYDSMMNGEAS
+337 GWDGLYDSMMNGAAS
-352 GYGEYAATTMMN
+352 GYGEYAATTMMD
-364 TLNGKIETFKSKLE
+364 TLNGKIETFESKLE
-378 RLKQLVGDELAPK
+378 RLKQLVGKELAPK

-443 LCTPTGV
+443 LCTPTGA

-560 SAIANSTAGSLS
+560 SAIANSTAESLS
-572 YWEMLFKGD
+572 YWEMLFEGD
-581 EQNPTYQAL
+581 EQNPTYLAL
-590 KDSTNSAYG
+590 TDATNSAYG

-620 NDDGTINEEE
+620 NDDGTINQEE

-639 QYNALMAKAA
+639 QYNALMARAA

-678 LAEQVAE
+678 LAEQAAE

-722 NARKAEIASIYDAV
+722 NARKALISAQYDDV
-736 ISAMFLSTIQQSEQ
+736 ISELFLSTIQQSEQ
-750 GDALNWLSDLAT
+750 GDGLNWLSDLAT

-777 VAKLG
+777 VDKLG

-816 DAVETKIADYEAK
+816 DAVEAKIADYEAK

-842 AGNSARA
+842 AGNSSRA

-879 YAVARY
+879 YAISRY
-885 GKEGDLL
+885 GKEGDWL

-920 AENLIQATT
+920 AENVIVGGKPVLEMTKGIIAQ
-929 GDYTLDMA
+929 
-937 RKQIELLGEGEGTI
+937 LLGDDVSYADLKAIEKAPDEIAKQLGVNSTVAQTLSEAYK
-951 QELMSVIGN
+951 N
-960 VVKNTEGYSID
+960 VVES
-971 DISDS
+971 
-976 WFAVAGVNFDMFTYF
+976 
-991 TEQLSKMYDLETAA
+991 YDLEKVAA
-1005 KALGEDYVSGENARF
+1005 DMGLDVSNGLRPDNAFRAFYQLAYGSF
-1020 SKEYGIWNLLYG
+1020 SQNAE
-1032 EASKHPEDY
+1032 EY
-1041 LLTNQPLTTTVEVDG
+1041 LLSDEQQMKTTVDVDA

-1061 EEKINQ
+1061 EEKVNMYDGKVITMYVALGNENELKNSFGWRNRL
-1067 YNDRTVTLRFAGVVY
+1067 YTTPLFAD
-1082 SATGSGSPLSQSNVW
+1082 
-1097 KNRMQTIAS
+1097 
-1106 YATGGRADEPSIFG
+1106 GGRADEPSIFG

>member
-68 LSTTYG
+68 LSTAYG

-116 WNYEQI
+116 WDYEQI

-135 GGIDLTTA
+135 GGIDLSTA
-143 INYVTK
+143 INYITK

-156 EFGDLG
+156 EFQDMGD
-162 NFIDLWIFAANSSAS
+162 FIDLWIFAANSSAS

-258 DLFAAYEMLAENG
+258 ELFAAYEMLAENG
-271 FKGVFDENGNMRNVL
+271 FQGVFDENGNMRNVL

-293 VVLGGM
+293 AVLGGM

-320 PTKTITEAMN
+320 PTKTITEALN

-337 GWDGLYDSMMNGEAS
+337 GWDGLYDSMMNGAAS
-352 GYGEYAATTMMN
+352 GYGEYAATTMMD
-364 TLNGKIETFKSKLE
+364 TLNGKIETFESKLE
-378 RLKQLVGDELAPK
+378 RLKQLVGKELAPK

-443 LCTPTGV
+443 LCTPTGA

-477 GDMDFDA
+477 GDMNFDA

-499 DASTEVNKYKDAL
+499 DASTEVNKYKNAL
-512 DASVASYK
+512 DASVESYK

-538 TLTDAD
+538 TLTEAD

-554 MYLQVK
+554 MYLQIK

-572 YWEMLFKGD
+572 YWEMLFEGD
-581 EQNPTYQAL
+581 EQNPTYLAL
-590 KDSTNSAYG
+590 TDATNSAYG
-599 EMIAEAEGISRDMRE
+599 EMIAEAEGISRDMRD

-639 QYNALMAKAA
+639 QYNALMARAA

-678 LAEQVAE
+678 LAEQAAE

-722 NARKAEIASIYDAV
+722 NARKAEIGSKYDDV
-736 ISAMFLSTIQQSEQ
+736 ISEMFLSTIQQSEQ
-750 GDALNWLSDLAT
+750 GDGLNWLSDLAA

-777 VAKLG
+777 VDKLG

-816 DAVETKIADYEAK
+816 DAVEAKIADYEAK

-842 AGNSARA
+842 AGNSSRA

-879 YAVARY
+879 YAISRY
-885 GKEGDLL
+885 GKEGDWL

-920 AENLIQATT
+920 AENVIVGGKPVLEMTKGIIAQ
-929 GDYTLDMA
+929 
-937 RKQIELLGEGEGTI
+937 LLGDDVSYADLKAIEKAPDEIAKQLGVNSTVAQTLSEAYK
-951 QELMSVIGN
+951 N
-960 VVKNTEGYSID
+960 VVES
-971 DISDS
+971 
-976 WFAVAGVNFDMFTYF
+976 
-991 TEQLSKMYDLETAA
+991 YDLEKVAA
-1005 KALGEDYVSGENARF
+1005 DMGLDVSNGLRPDNAFRAFYQLAYGSF
-1020 SKEYGIWNLLYG
+1020 SQNAE
-1032 EASKHPEDY
+1032 EY
-1041 LLTNQPLTTTVEVDG
+1041 LLSDEQQMKTTVDVDA

-1061 EEKINQ
+1061 EEKVNMYDGKVITMYVALGNENELKNSFGWRNRL
-1067 YNDRTVTLRFAGVVY
+1067 YTTPLFAD
-1082 SATGSGSPLSQSNVW
+1082 
-1097 KNRMQTIAS
+1097 
-1106 YATGGRADEPSIFG
+1106 GGRADEPSIFG

>member
-68 LSTTYG
+68 LSTAYG

-271 FKGVFDENGNMRNVL
+271 FQGVFDENGNMRNVL

-293 VVLGGM
+293 AVLGGM

-320 PTKTITEAMN
+320 PTKTITEALN

-352 GYGEYAATTMMN
+352 GYGEYAATTMMD
-364 TLNGKIETFKSKLE
+364 TLNGKIETFESKLE
-378 RLKQLVGDELAPK
+378 RLKQLVGKELAPK

-431 MTAGMVMRFIGA
+431 MTAGLVMRFIGA
-443 LCTPTGV
+443 LCTPTGA

-484 AGILDYIDSLGKEFT
+484 AGILDYIDSLGKEFK

-538 TLTDAD
+538 TLTEAD

-554 MYLQVK
+554 MYLQIK
-560 SAIANSTAGSLS
+560 SAIANSTAESLS
-572 YWEMLFKGD
+572 YWDMLFEGD
-581 EQNPTYQAL
+581 EKNPTYQAL
-590 KDSTNSAYG
+590 TDTTNSAYG
-599 EMIAEAEGISRDMRE
+599 EMIAEADGISRDMRE

-620 NDDGTINEEE
+620 NDDGTINKEE

-639 QYNALMAKAA
+639 QYNALMARAA

-678 LAEQVAE
+678 IAEQAAE

-698 WREYYRAKN
+698 WREYYRAMN

-722 NARKAEIASIYDAV
+722 NARKAEIGSKYDDV
-736 ISAMFLSTIQQSEQ
+736 ISEMFLSTIQQSEQ

-777 VAKLG
+777 VDKLG
-782 KSVYAGDAFTNSTT
+782 KSVYAGDAFTSSTT

-816 DAVETKIADYEAK
+816 DAVEAKIADYEAK

-842 AGNSARA
+842 AGNSSRA

-879 YAVARY
+879 YAISRY
-885 GKEGDLL
+885 GKEGDWL

-899 STMYDK
+899 STMPDD

-920 AENLIQATT
+920 AESAIIRGSIDEYTTETAKNLIQLILGDKTSIYDLMGIT
-929 GDYTLDMA
+929 GDAKNVTKTFGVIDEA
-937 RKQIELLGEGEGTI
+937 GTI
-951 QELMSVIGN
+951 LSSAYKTIAEL
-960 VVKNTEGYSID
+960 
-971 DISDS
+971 
-976 WFAVAGVNFDMFTYF
+976 
-991 TEQLSKMYDLETAA
+991 YDLEAVA
-1005 KALGEDYVSGENARF
+1005 RDMGRDVSNGLNDTDAYNAF
-1020 SKEYGIWNLLYG
+1020 WELLYG
-1032 EASKHPEDY
+1032 RYSENAEDY
-1041 LLTNQPLTTTVEVDG
+1041 RLPITKLTAEDILPDEPLTTTVDVDG
-1056 DTSKL
+1056 DTTKL
-1061 EEKINQ
+1061 QEKISSASGQN
-1067 YNDRTVTLRFAGVVY
+1067 VMVY
-1082 SATGSGSPLSQSNVW
+1082 LNPVWTGGNIGGSGRLMFTN
-1097 KNRMQTIAS
+1097 KLFAD
-1106 YATGGRADEPSIFG
+1106 GGRADEPSIFG

-1194 RRFEKWLAEKQMRD
+1194 KRFEKWLAEKQMRD

>member
-68 LSTTYG
+68 LSTAYG

-258 DLFAAYEMLAENG
+258 ELFAAYEMLAENG
-271 FKGVFDENGNMRNVL
+271 FQGVFDENGNMRNVL

-293 VVLGGM
+293 AVLGGM

-320 PTKTITEAMN
+320 PTKTITEALN

-337 GWDGLYDSMMNGEAS
+337 GWGGLYDSMMNGEAS
-352 GYGEYAATTMMN
+352 GYGEYAATTMMD
-364 TLNGKIETFKSKLE
+364 TLNGKIETFESKLE
-378 RLKQLVGDELAPK
+378 RLKQLVGKELAPE

-405 LANMDED
+405 LTNMDED

-443 LCTPTGV
+443 LCTPTGA
-450 FSLAVAA
+450 FAMAVAA

-484 AGILDYIDSLGKEFT
+484 EGILNYIDSLGKEFT
-499 DASTEVNKYKDAL
+499 EASTEVNKYKDAL
-512 DASVASYK
+512 NASVESYK

-554 MYLQVK
+554 MYLQIK
-560 SAIANSTAGSLS
+560 SAIANSTAESLS
-572 YWEMLFKGD
+572 YWDMLFEGD

-590 KDSTNSAYG
+590 TDATNSAYG

-639 QYNALMAKAA
+639 QYNALMARAA

-678 LAEQVAE
+678 LAEQAAE

-722 NARKAEIASIYDAV
+722 NARKALISAQYDDV
-736 ISAMFLSTIQQSEQ
+736 ISELFLSTIQQSEQ
-750 GDALNWLSDLAT
+750 GDNLTWLSDLAQ
-762 QVENGL
+762 QVTNGL
-768 STDEALKMV
+768 STDAALQMV
-777 VAKLG
+777 VDKLG
-782 KSVYAGDAFTNSTT
+782 KSVYAGDAFTSSTT

-809 VANMGGE
+809 VASMGGE
-816 DAVETKIADYEAK
+816 DAVEAKIAGYEAK
-829 AADYKSQAGRARD
+829 AADYQSQAGRARD

-864 RMRHMYAMEQLANGF
+864 RMRNMYAMEQLANGF
-879 YAVARY
+879 YVVGVR
-885 GKEGDLL
+885 DSDNPL

-899 STMYDK
+899 STMYDN
-905 EVSVNIGGKSNQRQS
+905 EVSYSLGGKSNQRQS
-920 AENLIQATT
+920 AENAIISGGNALTNALYTISQLGDET
-929 GDYTLDMA
+929 GSAAEVMDAIREM
-937 RKQIELLGEGEGTI
+937 
-951 QELMSVIGN
+951 
-960 VVKNTEGYSID
+960 VKNTDGFDS
-971 DISDS
+971 SD
-976 WFAVAGVNFDMFTYF
+976 VADKI
-991 TEQLSKMYDLETAA
+991 QKLSKANYNGLIETLTRVDEQYDLMKAA
-1005 KALGEDYVSGENARF
+1005 GDMGDNYANGIF
-1020 SKEYGIWNLLYG
+1020 SMFYGLYNLLYG
-1032 EASKHPEDY
+1032 EASQNPDAY
-1041 LLTNQPLTTTVEVDG
+1041 LRGGTQLTAENILPDEPLTTTVDVNG
-1056 DTSKL
+1056 DTTKL
-1061 EEKINQ
+1061 KQSIDEQ
-1067 YNDRTVTLRFAGVVY
+1067 GARTITVNV
-1082 SATGSGSPLSQSNVW
+1082 QSNQLGMFGRLSVID
-1097 KNRMQTIAS
+1097 RL
-1106 YATGGRADEPSIFG
+1106 YADGGRADEPSIFG

>member
-68 LSTTYG
+68 LSTAYG

-258 DLFAAYEMLAENG
+258 ELFAAYEMLAENG
-271 FKGVFDENGNMRNVL
+271 FQGVFDENGNMRNVL

-293 VVLGGM
+293 AVLGGM

-320 PTKTITEAMN
+320 PTKTITEALN

-337 GWDGLYDSMMNGEAS
+337 GWGGLYDSMMNGEAS
-352 GYGEYAATTMMN
+352 GYGEYAATTMMD
-364 TLNGKIETFKSKLE
+364 TLNGKIETFESKLE
-378 RLKQLVGDELAPK
+378 RLKQLVGEELAPK

-443 LCTPTGV
+443 LCTPTGA

-554 MYLQVK
+554 MYLQIK

-572 YWEMLFKGD
+572 YWDMLFEGD

-590 KDSTNSAYG
+590 TDATNSAYG

-620 NDDGTINEEE
+620 NDDGTINQEE

-639 QYNALMAKAA
+639 QYNALMARAA

-678 LAEQVAE
+678 LAEQAAE

-698 WREYYRAKN
+698 WREYYRAMN

-722 NARKAEIASIYDAV
+722 NARKAEIGSKYDDV
-736 ISAMFLSTIQQSEQ
+736 ISEMFLSTIQQSEQ
-750 GDALNWLSDLAT
+750 GDGLNWLSDLAT

-777 VAKLG
+777 VDKLG

-816 DAVETKIADYEAK
+816 DAVEAKIADYEAK

-842 AGNSARA
+842 AGNSSRA

-879 YAVARY
+879 YAISRY
-885 GKEGDLL
+885 GKEGDWL

-920 AENLIQATT
+920 AENVIVGGKPVLEMTKGIIAQ
-929 GDYTLDMA
+929 
-937 RKQIELLGEGEGTI
+937 LLGDDVSYADLKAIEKAPDEIAKQLGVNSTVAQTLSEAYK
-951 QELMSVIGN
+951 N
-960 VVKNTEGYSID
+960 VVES
-971 DISDS
+971 
-976 WFAVAGVNFDMFTYF
+976 
-991 TEQLSKMYDLETAA
+991 YDLEKVAA
-1005 KALGEDYVSGENARF
+1005 DMGLDVSNGLRPDNAFRAFYQLAYGSF
-1020 SKEYGIWNLLYG
+1020 SQNAE
-1032 EASKHPEDY
+1032 EY
-1041 LLTNQPLTTTVEVDG
+1041 LLSDEQQMKTTVDVDA

-1061 EEKINQ
+1061 EEKVNMYDGKVITMYVALGNENELKNSFGWRNRL
-1067 YNDRTVTLRFAGVVY
+1067 YTTPLFAD
-1082 SATGSGSPLSQSNVW
+1082 
-1097 KNRMQTIAS
+1097 
-1106 YATGGRADEPSIFG
+1106 GGRADEPSIFG

>member
-68 LSTTYG
+68 LSTAYG

-258 DLFAAYEMLAENG
+258 NLFAAYEMLAENG
-271 FKGVFDENGNMRNVL
+271 FQGVFDENGNMRNVL

-320 PTKTITEAMN
+320 PTKTITEALN

-352 GYGEYAATTMMN
+352 GYGEYAATTMMD
-364 TLNGKIETFKSKLE
+364 TLNGKIETFESKLE
-378 RLKQLVGDELAPK
+378 RLKQLVGEELAPK

-443 LCTPTGV
+443 LCTPTGA
-450 FSLAVAA
+450 FAMAVSM

-554 MYLQVK
+554 MYLQIK

-572 YWEMLFKGD
+572 YWDMLFEGD

-590 KDSTNSAYG
+590 TDATNSAYG

-620 NDDGTINEEE
+620 NDDGTINQEE

-639 QYNALMAKAA
+639 QYNALMARAA

-678 LAEQVAE
+678 LAEQAAE

-698 WREYYRAKN
+698 WREYYRAMN

-722 NARKAEIASIYDAV
+722 NARKAEIGSKYDDV
-736 ISAMFLSTIQQSEQ
+736 ISEMFLSTIQQSEQ
-750 GDALNWLSDLAT
+750 GDGLNWLSDLAT

-777 VAKLG
+777 VDKLG

-816 DAVETKIADYEAK
+816 DAVEAKIADYEAK

-842 AGNSARA
+842 AGNSSRA
-849 DELQKSADEMQASAD
+849 DELQKYADEMQASAD

-879 YAVARY
+879 YAISRY
-885 GKEGDLL
+885 GKEGDWL

-920 AENLIQATT
+920 AENVIVGGKPVLEMTKGIIAQ
-929 GDYTLDMA
+929 
-937 RKQIELLGEGEGTI
+937 LLGDDVSYADLKAIEKAPDEIAKQLGVNSTVAQTLSEAYK
-951 QELMSVIGN
+951 N
-960 VVKNTEGYSID
+960 VVES
-971 DISDS
+971 
-976 WFAVAGVNFDMFTYF
+976 
-991 TEQLSKMYDLETAA
+991 YDLEKVAA
-1005 KALGEDYVSGENARF
+1005 DMGLDVSNGLRPDNAFRAFYQLAYGSF
-1020 SKEYGIWNLLYG
+1020 SQNAE
-1032 EASKHPEDY
+1032 EY
-1041 LLTNQPLTTTVEVDG
+1041 LLSDEQQMKTTVDVDA

-1061 EEKINQ
+1061 EEKVNMYDGKVITMYVALGNENELKNSFGWRNRL
-1067 YNDRTVTLRFAGVVY
+1067 YTTPLFAD
-1082 SATGSGSPLSQSNVW
+1082 
-1097 KNRMQTIAS
+1097 
-1106 YATGGRADEPSIFG
+1106 GGRADEPSIFG

>member
-60 AMRDAEVA
+60 AMKDAEVA
-68 LSTTYG
+68 LSTAYG
-74 QGSKELAQVMANL
+74 RGSKELAQVMANL

-101 TNDVASAI
+101 TNDVANAI

-116 WNYEQI
+116 WDYEQI
-122 MSGLPAAMQLAQA
+122 MSGLPAAMELAQA
-135 GGIDLTTA
+135 GSIDLSSA
-143 INYVTK
+143 VNYITK

-156 EFGDLG
+156 EFQDLG

-212 GTVGSEAGTLI
+212 GSVGSEAGTLI

-228 RLIAPTAKADKA
+228 RLVAPTAKADKA

-258 DLFAAYEMLAENG
+258 DLFAAYELLAENG
-271 FKGVFDENGNMRNVL
+271 FQGVFDENGNMRNVL

-293 VVLGGM
+293 VVLGSM

-314 ILASIF
+314 ILGSIF
-320 PTKTITEAMN
+320 PTKTVTEALN

-352 GYGEYAATTMMN
+352 GYGEYAATTMMD
-364 TLNGKIETFKSKLE
+364 TLNGKIETFGSKLE
-378 RLKQLVGDELAPK
+378 RLKQLVGEELAPK

-412 KFGALVTGLTT
+412 KFSMLVAGLTT

-443 LCTPTGV
+443 LCTPTGA
-450 FSLAVAA
+450 FALAVTM
-457 LVAGTAAMREMQEAD
+457 LVAGTAALREMQEAD
-472 FKNQF
+472 FRNQF

-499 DASTEVNKYKDAL
+499 EAYTEVNKYKDAL

-538 TLTDAD
+538 TLTEAD

-572 YWEMLFKGD
+572 YWKMLFEGD

-590 KDSTNSAYG
+590 TDATNSAYG
-599 EMIAEAEGISRDMRE
+599 EMIAEAEGISRDMRD

-639 QYNALMAKAA
+639 QYNALMARAA

-667 AQTAGIDDVKA
+667 AQTAGIDDVKEIA
-678 LAEQVAE
+678 AEAAK
-685 KRDAIIAEEEENF
+685 KRDAIIADEEENF

-722 NARKAEIASIYDAV
+722 NARKALISAQYDDV
-736 ISAMFLSTIQQSEQ
+736 ISELFLSTIQQSEQ
-750 GDALNWLSDLAT
+750 GENFAWLSDLAQKVT
-762 QVENGL
+762 NGL
-768 STDEALKMV
+768 STDAALRMV
-777 VAKLG
+777 VDKLG
-782 KSVYAGDAFTNSTT
+782 KSVYAGDAGASQLLGGTT
-796 SDRAVLGRALGYW
+796 SDRAMLGRALGYW
-809 VANMGGE
+809 VASMGGE
-816 DAVETKIADYEAK
+816 DAVEAKIADYEAK

-864 RMRHMYAMEQLANGF
+864 RMRNMYAMEQLANGF
-879 YAVARY
+879 YVVGVR
-885 GKEGDLL
+885 DSDNPL

-899 STMYDK
+899 STMYDN
-905 EVSVNIGGKSNQRQS
+905 EVSYSLGGKSNQKQS
-920 AENLIQATT
+920 AENAIISGGNALTNALYTISQL
-929 GDYTLDMA
+929 GDEAGSAAEVMDA
-937 RKQIELLGEGEGTI
+937 IGE
-951 QELMSVIGN
+951 M
-960 VVKNTEGYSID
+960 VKNTDGFD
-971 DISDS
+971 PSD
-976 WFAVAGVNFDMFTYF
+976 VADKI
-991 TEQLSKMYDLETAA
+991 QKLSKANYNGLIETLSLVDEQYDLMKAA
-1005 KALGEDYVSGENARF
+1005 GDMGDNYANGIF
-1020 SKEYGIWNLLYG
+1020 SMFYGLYNLLYG
-1032 EASKHPEDY
+1032 EASQNPDAYLRGGTQLTAEDI
-1041 LLTNQPLTTTVEVDG
+1041 LPDEPLTTTVDVDG
-1056 DTSKL
+1056 DTTKL
-1061 EEKINQ
+1061 KKSIDEQSGRTITVNVQGNQ
-1067 YNDRTVTLRFAGVVY
+1067 LGAFGR
-1082 SATGSGSPLSQSNVW
+1082 LSLG
-1097 KNRMQTIAS
+1097 NRL
-1106 YATGGRADEPSIFG
+1106 YADGGRADEPSIFG

-1194 RRFEKWLAEKQMRD
+1194 KRFEKWLAEKQMRD

>member
-248 LETAEVMNDE
+248 LETAEVMNDK

-271 FKGVFDENGNMRNVL
+271 FQGVFDENGNMRNVL

-293 VVLGGM
+293 MVLGGM

-320 PTKTITEAMN
+320 PTKTITEALN

-352 GYGEYAATTMMN
+352 GYGEYAATTMMD
-364 TLNGKIETFKSKLE
+364 TLNGKIETFESKLE
-378 RLKQLVGDELAPK
+378 RLKQLVGEELAPK

-443 LCTPTGV
+443 LCTPTGA
-450 FSLAVAA
+450 FALAVSM
-457 LVAGTAAMREMQEAD
+457 LVAGTAALREMQEAD

-538 TLTDAD
+538 TLTDAE

-678 LAEQVAE
+678 LAEQAAE

-722 NARKAEIASIYDAV
+722 NARKAEIGSKYDDV
-736 ISAMFLSTIQQSEQ
+736 ISEMFLSTIQQSEQ
-750 GDALNWLSDLAT
+750 GDSLNWLSDLAT

-816 DAVETKIADYEAK
+816 DAVEAKIADYEAK
-829 AADYKSQAGRARD
+829 AADYKSQARRARD
-842 AGNSARA
+842 AGNSSRA

-899 STMYDK
+899 STMPDK

-920 AENLIQATT
+920 AENAIVGGKSVLEMTKGIIAQ
-929 GDYTLDMA
+929 
-937 RKQIELLGEGEGTI
+937 LLGDDVSYADMKAIEKSPDEIAKQLGVNSTVAKTLSEAYK
-951 QELMSVIGN
+951 N
-960 VVKNTEGYSID
+960 VVES
-971 DISDS
+971 
-976 WFAVAGVNFDMFTYF
+976 
-991 TEQLSKMYDLETAA
+991 YDLEKVAA
-1005 KALGEDYVSGENARF
+1005 DMGLDVSNGLRPDNAFRAFYQLAYGSF
-1020 SKEYGIWNLLYG
+1020 SQNAEG
-1032 EASKHPEDY
+1032 Y
-1041 LLTNQPLTTTVEVDG
+1041 LLSDEQRMKTTVDVDA

-1061 EEKINQ
+1061 EEKVNKYDGKVITMYVALGNENELKNSFGWRNRL
-1067 YNDRTVTLRFAGVVY
+1067 YTTPMFAD
-1082 SATGSGSPLSQSNVW
+1082 
-1097 KNRMQTIAS
+1097 
-1106 YATGGRADEPSIFG
+1106 GGRADEPSIFG

-1158 GGMNANASNTPTTIV
+1158 GGMNANADNTPTTIV

>member
-68 LSTTYG
+68 LSTAYG

-116 WNYEQI
+116 WDYEQI

-135 GGIDLTTA
+135 GGIDLSTA
-143 INYVTK
+143 INYITK

-156 EFGDLG
+156 EFQDMGD
-162 NFIDLWIFAANSSAS
+162 FIDLWIFAANSSAS

-258 DLFAAYEMLAENG
+258 ELFAAYEMLAENG
-271 FKGVFDENGNMRNVL
+271 FQGVFDENGNMRNVL

-293 VVLGGM
+293 AVLGGM

-320 PTKTITEAMN
+320 PTKTITEALN

-337 GWDGLYDSMMNGEAS
+337 GWDGLYDSMMNGAAS
-352 GYGEYAATTMMN
+352 GYGEYAATTMMD
-364 TLNGKIETFKSKLE
+364 TLNGKIETFESKLE
-378 RLKQLVGDELAPK
+378 RLKQLVGKELAPK

-443 LCTPTGV
+443 LCTPTGA

-499 DASTEVNKYKDAL
+499 DASTEVNKYKNAL
-512 DASVASYK
+512 DASVESYK

-538 TLTDAD
+538 TLTEAD

-554 MYLQVK
+554 MYLQIK

-572 YWEMLFKGD
+572 YWDMLFEGD

-590 KDSTNSAYG
+590 TDATNSAYG

-620 NDDGTINEEE
+620 NDDGTINQEE

-639 QYNALMAKAA
+639 QYNALMARAA

-678 LAEQVAE
+678 LAEQAAE

-698 WREYYRAKN
+698 WREYYRAMN

-722 NARKAEIASIYDAV
+722 NARKAEIGSKYDDV
-736 ISAMFLSTIQQSEQ
+736 ISEMFLSTIQQSEQ
-750 GDALNWLSDLAT
+750 GDGLNWLSDLAA

-777 VAKLG
+777 VDKLG

-816 DAVETKIADYEAK
+816 DAVEAKIADYEAK

-842 AGNSARA
+842 AGNSSRA

-879 YAVARY
+879 YAISRY
-885 GKEGDLL
+885 GKEGDWL

-920 AENLIQATT
+920 AENVIVGGKPVLEMTKGIIAQ
-929 GDYTLDMA
+929 
-937 RKQIELLGEGEGTI
+937 LLGDDVSYADLKAIEKAPDEIAKQLGVNSTVAQTLSEAYK
-951 QELMSVIGN
+951 N
-960 VVKNTEGYSID
+960 VVES
-971 DISDS
+971 
-976 WFAVAGVNFDMFTYF
+976 
-991 TEQLSKMYDLETAA
+991 YDLEKVAA
-1005 KALGEDYVSGENARF
+1005 DMGLDVSNGLRPDNTFRAFYQLAYGSFSQNA
-1020 SKEYGIWNLLYG
+1020 E
-1032 EASKHPEDY
+1032 EY
-1041 LLTNQPLTTTVEVDG
+1041 LLSDEQQMKTTVDVDA

-1061 EEKINQ
+1061 EEKVNMYDGKVITMYVALGNENELKNSFGWRNRL
-1067 YNDRTVTLRFAGVVY
+1067 YTTPLFAD
-1082 SATGSGSPLSQSNVW
+1082 
-1097 KNRMQTIAS
+1097 
-1106 YATGGRADEPSIFG
+1106 GGRADEPSIFG

>member
-68 LSTTYG
+68 LSTAYG

-116 WNYEQI
+116 WDYEQI

-135 GGIDLTTA
+135 GGIDLSTA
-143 INYVTK
+143 INYITK

-156 EFGDLG
+156 EFQDMGD
-162 NFIDLWIFAANSSAS
+162 FIDLWIFAANSSAS

-258 DLFAAYEMLAENG
+258 ELFAAYEMLAENG
-271 FKGVFDENGNMRNVL
+271 FQGVFDENGNMRNVL

-293 VVLGGM
+293 AVLGGM

-320 PTKTITEAMN
+320 PTKTITEALN

-337 GWDGLYDSMMNGEAS
+337 GWDGLYDSMMNGAAS
-352 GYGEYAATTMMN
+352 GYGEYAATTMMD
-364 TLNGKIETFKSKLE
+364 TLNGKIETFESKLE
-378 RLKQLVGDELAPK
+378 RLKQLVGKELAPK

-443 LCTPTGV
+443 LCTPTGA

-499 DASTEVNKYKDAL
+499 DASTEVNKYKNAL
-512 DASVASYK
+512 DASVESYK

-538 TLTDAD
+538 TLTEAD

-554 MYLQVK
+554 MYLQIK

-572 YWEMLFKGD
+572 YWDMLFEGD

-590 KDSTNSAYG
+590 TDATNSAYG

-620 NDDGTINEEE
+620 NDDGTINQEE

-639 QYNALMAKAA
+639 QYNALMARAA

-678 LAEQVAE
+678 LAEQAAE

-698 WREYYRAKN
+698 WREYYRAMN

-722 NARKAEIASIYDAV
+722 NARKAEIGSKYDDV
-736 ISAMFLSTIQQSEQ
+736 ISEMFLSTIQQSEQ
-750 GDALNWLSDLAT
+750 GDGLNWLSDLAA

-777 VAKLG
+777 VDKLG

-816 DAVETKIADYEAK
+816 DAVEAKIADYEAK

-842 AGNSARA
+842 AGNSSRA

-879 YAVARY
+879 YAISRY
-885 GKEGDLL
+885 GKEGDWL

-920 AENLIQATT
+920 AENVIVGGKPVLEMTKGIIAQ
-929 GDYTLDMA
+929 
-937 RKQIELLGEGEGTI
+937 LLGDDVSYADLKAIEKAPDEIAKQLGVNSTVAQTLSEAYK
-951 QELMSVIGN
+951 N
-960 VVKNTEGYSID
+960 VVES
-971 DISDS
+971 
-976 WFAVAGVNFDMFTYF
+976 
-991 TEQLSKMYDLETAA
+991 YDLEKVAA
-1005 KALGEDYVSGENARF
+1005 DMGLDVSNGLRPDNAFRAFYQLAYGSF
-1020 SKEYGIWNLLYG
+1020 SQNAE
-1032 EASKHPEDY
+1032 EY
-1041 LLTNQPLTTTVEVDG
+1041 LLSDEQQMKTTVDVDA

-1061 EEKINQ
+1061 EEKVNMYDGKVITMYVALGNENELKNSFGWRNRL
-1067 YNDRTVTLRFAGVVY
+1067 YTTPLFAD
-1082 SATGSGSPLSQSNVW
+1082 
-1097 KNRMQTIAS
+1097 
-1106 YATGGRADEPSIFG
+1106 GGRADEPSIFG

>member
-68 LSTTYG
+68 LSTAYG

-135 GGIDLTTA
+135 GGIDLSTA
-143 INYVTK
+143 INYITK

-156 EFGDLG
+156 EFQDMGD
-162 NFIDLWIFAANSSAS
+162 FIDLWIFAANSSAS

-271 FKGVFDENGNMRNVL
+271 FQGVFDENGNMRNVL

-293 VVLGGM
+293 AVLGGM

-320 PTKTITEAMN
+320 PTKTITEALN

-352 GYGEYAATTMMN
+352 GYGEYAATTMMD
-364 TLNGKIETFKSKLE
+364 TLNGKIETFESKLE
-378 RLKQLVGDELAPK
+378 RLKQLVGEELAPK

-443 LCTPTGV
+443 LCTPTGA

-572 YWEMLFKGD
+572 YWEMLFEGD
-581 EQNPTYQAL
+581 EQNPTYLAL
-590 KDSTNSAYG
+590 TDATNSAYG

-620 NDDGTINEEE
+620 NDDGTINQEE

-698 WREYYRAKN
+698 WREYYRAMN

-722 NARKAEIASIYDAV
+722 NARKAEIGSKYDDV
-736 ISAMFLSTIQQSEQ
+736 ISEMFLSTIQQSEQ
-750 GDALNWLSDLAT
+750 GDALNWLSDLAA

-777 VAKLG
+777 VDKLG

-816 DAVETKIADYEAK
+816 DAVEAKIADYEAK

-842 AGNSARA
+842 AGNSSRA

-879 YAVARY
+879 YAISRY
-885 GKEGDLL
+885 GKEGDWL

-920 AENLIQATT
+920 AENVIVGGKPVLEMTKGIIAQ
-929 GDYTLDMA
+929 
-937 RKQIELLGEGEGTI
+937 LLGDDVSYADLKAIEKAPDEIAKQLGVNSTVAQTLSEAYK
-951 QELMSVIGN
+951 N
-960 VVKNTEGYSID
+960 VVES
-971 DISDS
+971 
-976 WFAVAGVNFDMFTYF
+976 
-991 TEQLSKMYDLETAA
+991 YDLEKVAA
-1005 KALGEDYVSGENARF
+1005 DMGLDVSNGLRPDNAFRAFYQLAYGSF
-1020 SKEYGIWNLLYG
+1020 SQNAE
-1032 EASKHPEDY
+1032 EY
-1041 LLTNQPLTTTVEVDG
+1041 LLSDEQQMKTTVDVDA

-1061 EEKINQ
+1061 EEKVNMYDGKVITMYVALGNENELKNSFGWRNRL
-1067 YNDRTVTLRFAGVVY
+1067 YTTPLFAD
-1082 SATGSGSPLSQSNVW
+1082 
-1097 KNRMQTIAS
+1097 
-1106 YATGGRADEPSIFG
+1106 GGRADEPSIFG

-1181 DATGVEQVLREDK
+1181 DATGVEQVLREEK

>member
-68 LSTTYG
+68 LSTAYG

-271 FKGVFDENGNMRNVL
+271 FQGVFDESGNMRNVL

-320 PTKTITEAMN
+320 PTKTITEALN

-337 GWDGLYDSMMNGEAS
+337 GWDGLYDSMMNGAAS
-352 GYGEYAATTMMN
+352 GYGEYAATTMMD
-364 TLNGKIETFKSKLE
+364 TLNGKIETFESKLE
-378 RLKQLVGDELAPK
+378 RLKQLVGEELAPK

-443 LCTPTGV
+443 LCTPTGA

-560 SAIANSTAGSLS
+560 SAIANSTAESLS
-572 YWEMLFKGD
+572 YWDMLFEGD
-581 EQNPTYQAL
+581 EQNPTYVAL
-590 KDSTNSAYG
+590 TDATNSAYG

-620 NDDGTINEEE
+620 NDDGTINQEE

-639 QYNALMAKAA
+639 QYNALMARAA

-678 LAEQVAE
+678 LAEQAAE

-698 WREYYRAKN
+698 WREYYRAMN

-722 NARKAEIASIYDAV
+722 NARKAEIGSKYDDI
-736 ISAMFLSTIQQSEQ
+736 ISEMFLSTIQQSEQ
-750 GDALNWLSDLAT
+750 GDALNWLSDLAA

-777 VAKLG
+777 VDKLG

-816 DAVETKIADYEAK
+816 DAVEAKIADYEAK

-842 AGNSARA
+842 AGNSARVE
-849 DELQKSADEMQASAD
+849 ELKKSADEMQTSAD

-879 YAVARY
+879 YAISRY
-885 GKEGDLL
+885 GKEGDWL

-905 EVSVNIGGKSNQRQS
+905 EVSLNIGGKSNQRQS
-920 AENLIQATT
+920 AENVIVGGKPVLEMTKGIIAQ
-929 GDYTLDMA
+929 
-937 RKQIELLGEGEGTI
+937 LLGDDVSYA
-951 QELMSVIGN
+951 ELKAIEKAPDEIAKQLGVNSTVAKTLSEAYKN
-960 VVKNTEGYSID
+960 VVES
-971 DISDS
+971 
-976 WFAVAGVNFDMFTYF
+976 
-991 TEQLSKMYDLETAA
+991 YDLEKVAA
-1005 KALGEDYVSGENARF
+1005 DMGLDVSNGLRPDNAFRAFYQLAYGSF
-1020 SKEYGIWNLLYG
+1020 SQNAEG
-1032 EASKHPEDY
+1032 Y
-1041 LLTNQPLTTTVEVDG
+1041 LLSDEQRMKTTVDVDA

-1061 EEKINQ
+1061 EEKVNKYDGKVITMYVALGNENELKNSFGWRNRL
-1067 YNDRTVTLRFAGVVY
+1067 YTTPMFAD
-1082 SATGSGSPLSQSNVW
+1082 
-1097 KNRMQTIAS
+1097 
-1106 YATGGRADEPSIFG
+1106 GGRANEPSIFG

>member
-68 LSTTYG
+68 LSTAYG

-258 DLFAAYEMLAENG
+258 ELFAAYEMLAKNG
-271 FKGVFDENGNMRNVL
+271 FQGVFDENGNMRNVL

-293 VVLGGM
+293 AVLGGM

-320 PTKTITEAMN
+320 PTKTITEALN

-337 GWDGLYDSMMNGEAS
+337 GWDGLYDSMMNGAAS
-352 GYGEYAATTMMN
+352 GYGEYAATTMMD
-364 TLNGKIETFKSKLE
+364 TLNGKIETFESKLE
-378 RLKQLVGDELAPK
+378 RLKQLVGEELAPK

-443 LCTPTGV
+443 LCTPTGA
-450 FSLAVAA
+450 FSMAVAA

-512 DASVASYK
+512 NASVESYK

-538 TLTDAD
+538 TLTEED

-554 MYLQVK
+554 MYLQIK
-560 SAIANSTAGSLS
+560 SAIANSTAESLS
-572 YWEMLFKGD
+572 YWDMLFEGD
-581 EQNPTYQAL
+581 EQNPTYTAL
-590 KDSTNSAYG
+590 TDATNSAYG

-639 QYNALMAKAA
+639 QYNALMARAA

-678 LAEQVAE
+678 LAEQAAE

-722 NARKAEIASIYDAV
+722 NARKALISAQYDDV
-736 ISAMFLSTIQQSEQ
+736 ISELFLSTIQQSEQ
-750 GDALNWLSDLAT
+750 GDNLTWLSDLAQ
-762 QVENGL
+762 QVTNGL
-768 STDEALKMV
+768 STDAALQMV
-777 VAKLG
+777 VDKLG
-782 KSVYAGDAFTNSTT
+782 KSVYAGDAFTSSTT

-809 VANMGGE
+809 VASMGGE
-816 DAVETKIADYEAK
+816 DAVEAKIAGYEAK
-829 AADYKSQAGRARD
+829 AADYQSQAGRARD

-864 RMRHMYAMEQLANGF
+864 RMRNMYAMEQLANGF
-879 YAVARY
+879 YIVGVR
-885 GKEGDLL
+885 DSDNPL

-899 STMYDK
+899 STMYDN
-905 EVSVNIGGKSNQRQS
+905 EVSYSLGGKSNQRQS
-920 AENLIQATT
+920 AENAIISGGNALTNALYTISQLGDET
-929 GDYTLDMA
+929 GSAAEVMDAIREM
-937 RKQIELLGEGEGTI
+937 
-951 QELMSVIGN
+951 
-960 VVKNTEGYSID
+960 VKNTDGFDS
-971 DISDS
+971 SD
-976 WFAVAGVNFDMFTYF
+976 VADKI
-991 TEQLSKMYDLETAA
+991 QKLSKANYNGLIETLTLVDEQYDLMKAA
-1005 KALGEDYVSGENARF
+1005 GDMGDNYANGIF
-1020 SKEYGIWNLLYG
+1020 SMFYGLYNLLYG
-1032 EASKHPEDY
+1032 EASQNPDAY
-1041 LLTNQPLTTTVEVDG
+1041 LRGGTQLTAENILPDEPLTTTVDVNG
-1056 DTSKL
+1056 DTTKL
-1061 EEKINQ
+1061 KQSIDEQ
-1067 YNDRTVTLRFAGVVY
+1067 GARTITVNV
-1082 SATGSGSPLSQSNVW
+1082 QSNQLGMFGRLSV
-1097 KNRMQTIAS
+1097 RDRL
-1106 YATGGRADEPSIFG
+1106 YADGGRADEPSIFG

>member
-45 DFGKESTQVYRNYES
+45 DFGKDSTQVYRNYES

-68 LSTTYG
+68 LSTAYG
-74 QGSKELAQVMANL
+74 QGSKELAKVMANL

-143 INYVTK
+143 INYITK

-156 EFGDLG
+156 EFQDMGD
-162 NFIDLWIFAANSSAS
+162 FIDLWIFAANSSAS

-271 FKGVFDENGNMRNVL
+271 FQGVFDENGNMRNVL

-293 VVLGGM
+293 AVLGGM

-320 PTKTITEAMN
+320 PTKTITEALN

-352 GYGEYAATTMMN
+352 GYGEYAATTMMD
-364 TLNGKIETFKSKLE
+364 TLNGKIETFESKLE
-378 RLKQLVGDELAPK
+378 RLKQLVGKELAPK

-443 LCTPTGV
+443 LCTPTGA

-572 YWEMLFKGD
+572 YWEMLFEGD
-581 EQNPTYQAL
+581 EQNPTYLAL
-590 KDSTNSAYG
+590 TDATNSAYG

-620 NDDGTINEEE
+620 NDDGTINQEE

-678 LAEQVAE
+678 LAEQAAE

-698 WREYYRAKN
+698 WREYYRAMN

-722 NARKAEIASIYDAV
+722 NARKAEIGSKYDDV
-736 ISAMFLSTIQQSEQ
+736 ISEMFLSTIQQSEQ
-750 GDALNWLSDLAT
+750 GDALNWLSDLAA

-777 VAKLG
+777 VDKLG
-782 KSVYAGDAFTNSTT
+782 KSLYAGDAGTSALLGGTT

-816 DAVETKIADYEAK
+816 DAVEAKIADYEAK

-879 YAVARY
+879 YAVSRY
-885 GKEGDLL
+885 GKEGDWL

-905 EVSVNIGGKSNQRQS
+905 EVSMNIGGKSNQRQS
-920 AENLIQATT
+920 AENVIVGGKPVLEMTKGIIAQ
-929 GDYTLDMA
+929 
-937 RKQIELLGEGEGTI
+937 LLGDDVSYADLKAIEKAPDEIAKQLGVNSTVAQTLSEAYK
-951 QELMSVIGN
+951 N
-960 VVKNTEGYSID
+960 VVES
-971 DISDS
+971 
-976 WFAVAGVNFDMFTYF
+976 
-991 TEQLSKMYDLETAA
+991 YDLEKVAA
-1005 KALGEDYVSGENARF
+1005 DMGLDVSNGLRPDNAFRAFYQLAYGSF
-1020 SKEYGIWNLLYG
+1020 SQNAEG
-1032 EASKHPEDY
+1032 Y
-1041 LLTNQPLTTTVEVDG
+1041 LLSDEQRMKTTVDVDA

-1061 EEKINQ
+1061 EEKVNKYDGKVITMYVALGNENELKNSFGWRNRL
-1067 YNDRTVTLRFAGVVY
+1067 YTTPMFAD
-1082 SATGSGSPLSQSNVW
+1082 
-1097 KNRMQTIAS
+1097 
-1106 YATGGRADEPSIFG
+1106 GGRADEPSIFG

-1194 RRFEKWLAEKQMRD
+1194 KRFEKWLAEKQMRD

>member
-68 LSTTYG
+68 LSTAYG

-258 DLFAAYEMLAENG
+258 NLFAAYEMLAENG
-271 FKGVFDENGNMRNVL
+271 FQGVFDENGNMRNVL

-293 VVLGGM
+293 AVLGGM
-299 AGGVDKISKNEKTMK
+299 AGGVDKISKNEKAMK

-320 PTKTITEAMN
+320 PTKTITEALN

-337 GWDGLYDSMMNGEAS
+337 GWGGLYDSMMNGEAS
-352 GYGEYAATTMMN
+352 GYGEYAATTMMD
-364 TLNGKIETFKSKLE
+364 TLNGKIETFESKLE
-378 RLKQLVGDELAPK
+378 RLKQLVGEELAPK

-443 LCTPTGV
+443 LCTPTGA

-554 MYLQVK
+554 MYLQIK

-572 YWEMLFKGD
+572 YWDILFEGD

-590 KDSTNSAYG
+590 TDATNSAYG

-620 NDDGTINEEE
+620 NDDGTINQEE

-639 QYNALMAKAA
+639 QYNALMARAA

-678 LAEQVAE
+678 LAEQAAE

-698 WREYYRAKN
+698 WREYYRAMN

-722 NARKAEIASIYDAV
+722 NARKALISAQYDDV
-736 ISAMFLSTIQQSEQ
+736 ISELFLSTIQQSEQ
-750 GDALNWLSDLAT
+750 GDGLNWLSDLAT

-777 VAKLG
+777 VDKLG

-796 SDRAVLGRALGYW
+796 SDRAVLGRSLGYW

-816 DAVETKIADYEAK
+816 DAVEAKIADYEAK

-842 AGNSARA
+842 AGNSSRA

-879 YAVARY
+879 YAISRY
-885 GKEGDLL
+885 GKEGDWL

-920 AENLIQATT
+920 AENVIVGGKPVLEMTKGIIAQ
-929 GDYTLDMA
+929 
-937 RKQIELLGEGEGTI
+937 LLGDDVSYADLKAIEKAPDEIAKQLGVNSTVAQTLSEAYK
-951 QELMSVIGN
+951 N
-960 VVKNTEGYSID
+960 VVES
-971 DISDS
+971 
-976 WFAVAGVNFDMFTYF
+976 
-991 TEQLSKMYDLETAA
+991 YDLEKVAA
-1005 KALGEDYVSGENARF
+1005 DMGLDVSNGLRPDNAFRAFYQLAYGSF
-1020 SKEYGIWNLLYG
+1020 SQNAE
-1032 EASKHPEDY
+1032 EY
-1041 LLTNQPLTTTVEVDG
+1041 LLSDEQQMKTTVDVDA

-1061 EEKINQ
+1061 EKKVNMYDGKVITMYVALGNENE
-1067 YNDRTVTLRFAGVVY
+1067 LRNSFGWRNRLYTTPLFAD
-1082 SATGSGSPLSQSNVW
+1082 
-1097 KNRMQTIAS
+1097 
-1106 YATGGRADEPSIFG
+1106 GGRADEPSIFG

>member
-68 LSTTYG
+68 LSTAYG

-271 FKGVFDENGNMRNVL
+271 FQGVFDENGNMRNVL

-293 VVLGGM
+293 AVLGGM

-320 PTKTITEAMN
+320 PTKTITEALN

-352 GYGEYAATTMMN
+352 GYGEYAATTMMD
-364 TLNGKIETFKSKLE
+364 TLNGKIETFESKLE
-378 RLKQLVGDELAPK
+378 RLKQLVGEELAPK

-443 LCTPTGV
+443 LCTPTGA

-572 YWEMLFKGD
+572 YWEMLFEGD
-581 EQNPTYQAL
+581 EQNPTYLAL
-590 KDSTNSAYG
+590 TDATNSAYG

-620 NDDGTINEEE
+620 NDDGTINQEE

-678 LAEQVAE
+678 LAEQAAE

-698 WREYYRAKN
+698 WREYYRAMN

-722 NARKAEIASIYDAV
+722 NARKAEIGSKYDDV
-736 ISAMFLSTIQQSEQ
+736 ISEMFLSTIQQSEQ
-750 GDALNWLSDLAT
+750 GDALNWLSDLAA

-777 VAKLG
+777 VDKLG

-816 DAVETKIADYEAK
+816 DAVEAKIADYEAK

-842 AGNSARA
+842 AGNSSRA

-879 YAVARY
+879 YAISRY
-885 GKEGDLL
+885 GKEGDWL

-899 STMYDK
+899 STMPDD

-920 AENLIQATT
+920 AESAIIRGSIDEYTTETAKNLIQLILGDKTSIYDLMGIT
-929 GDYTLDMA
+929 GDAKNVTKTFGVIDEA
-937 RKQIELLGEGEGTI
+937 GTI
-951 QELMSVIGN
+951 LSSAYKTIAEL
-960 VVKNTEGYSID
+960 
-971 DISDS
+971 
-976 WFAVAGVNFDMFTYF
+976 
-991 TEQLSKMYDLETAA
+991 YDLEAVA
-1005 KALGEDYVSGENARF
+1005 RDMGRDVSNGLNDTDAYNAF
-1020 SKEYGIWNLLYG
+1020 WELLYG
-1032 EASKHPEDY
+1032 RYSENAEDY
-1041 LLTNQPLTTTVEVDG
+1041 RLPITKLTAEDILPDEPLTTTVDVDG
-1056 DTSKL
+1056 DTTKL
-1061 EEKINQ
+1061 QEKISSASGQN
-1067 YNDRTVTLRFAGVVY
+1067 VMVY
-1082 SATGSGSPLSQSNVW
+1082 LNPVWTGGNIGGSGRLMFTN
-1097 KNRMQTIAS
+1097 KLFAD
-1106 YATGGRADEPSIFG
+1106 GGRADEPSIFG

-1194 RRFEKWLAEKQMRD
+1194 KRFEKWLAEKQMRD

>member
-68 LSTTYG
+68 LSTAYG

-135 GGIDLTTA
+135 GGIDLSTA
-143 INYVTK
+143 INYITK

-156 EFGDLG
+156 EFQDLG

-258 DLFAAYEMLAENG
+258 ELFAAYEMLAENG
-271 FKGVFDENGNMRNVL
+271 FQGVFDENGNMRNVL

-293 VVLGGM
+293 AVLGGM

-320 PTKTITEAMN
+320 PTKTITEALN

-352 GYGEYAATTMMN
+352 GYGEYAATTMMD
-364 TLNGKIETFKSKLE
+364 TLNGKIETFESKLE
-378 RLKQLVGDELAPK
+378 RLKQLVGEELAPK

-443 LCTPTGV
+443 LCTPTGA

-554 MYLQVK
+554 MYLQIK
-560 SAIANSTAGSLS
+560 SAIANSTAESLS
-572 YWEMLFKGD
+572 YWDMLFEGD

-590 KDSTNSAYG
+590 TDATNSAYG

-639 QYNALMAKAA
+639 QYNALMARAA

-678 LAEQVAE
+678 LAEQAAE

-722 NARKAEIASIYDAV
+722 NARKALISAQYDDV
-736 ISAMFLSTIQQSEQ
+736 ISELFLSTIQQSEQ
-750 GDALNWLSDLAT
+750 GDNLAWLSDLAQKVT
-762 QVENGL
+762 NGL
-768 STDEALKMV
+768 STDAALQMV
-777 VAKLG
+777 VDKLG
-782 KSVYAGDAFTNSTT
+782 KSLYAGDAGTSALLGGTT
-796 SDRAVLGRALGYW
+796 SDRAMLGRALGYW
-809 VANMGGE
+809 VASMGGE
-816 DAVETKIADYEAK
+816 DAVEAKIAGYEAK
-829 AADYKSQAGRARD
+829 AADYQSQAGRARD

-864 RMRHMYAMEQLANGF
+864 RMRNMYAMEQLANGF
-879 YAVARY
+879 YAISRY
-885 GKEGDLL
+885 GKEGDWL

-920 AENLIQATT
+920 AENVIVGGKPVLEMTKGIIAQ
-929 GDYTLDMA
+929 
-937 RKQIELLGEGEGTI
+937 LLGDDVSYADLKAIEKAPDEIAKQLGVNSTVAQTLSEAYK
-951 QELMSVIGN
+951 N
-960 VVKNTEGYSID
+960 VVES
-971 DISDS
+971 
-976 WFAVAGVNFDMFTYF
+976 
-991 TEQLSKMYDLETAA
+991 YDLEKVAA
-1005 KALGEDYVSGENARF
+1005 DMGLDVSNGLRPDNAFRAFYQLAYGSF
-1020 SKEYGIWNLLYG
+1020 SQNAE
-1032 EASKHPEDY
+1032 EY
-1041 LLTNQPLTTTVEVDG
+1041 LLSDEQQMKTTVDVDA

-1061 EEKINQ
+1061 EEKVNMYDGKVITMYVALGNENELKNSFGWRNRL
-1067 YNDRTVTLRFAGVVY
+1067 YTTPLFAD
-1082 SATGSGSPLSQSNVW
+1082 
-1097 KNRMQTIAS
+1097 
-1106 YATGGRADEPSIFG
+1106 GGRADEPSIFG

>member
-68 LSTTYG
+68 LSTAYG

-116 WNYEQI
+116 WDYEQI

-135 GGIDLTTA
+135 GGIDLSTA
-143 INYVTK
+143 INYITK

-156 EFGDLG
+156 EFQDMGD
-162 NFIDLWIFAANSSAS
+162 FIDLWIFAANSSAS

-258 DLFAAYEMLAENG
+258 ELFAAYEMLAENG
-271 FKGVFDENGNMRNVL
+271 FQGVFDENGNMRNVL

-293 VVLGGM
+293 AVLGGM

-320 PTKTITEAMN
+320 PTKTITEALN

-337 GWDGLYDSMMNGEAS
+337 GWDGLYDSMMNGAAS
-352 GYGEYAATTMMN
+352 GYGEYAATTMMD
-364 TLNGKIETFKSKLE
+364 TLNGKIETFESKLE
-378 RLKQLVGDELAPK
+378 RLKQLVGKELAPK

-443 LCTPTGV
+443 LCTPTGA

-499 DASTEVNKYKDAL
+499 DASTEVNKYKNAL
-512 DASVASYK
+512 DASVESYK

-538 TLTDAD
+538 TLTEAD

-554 MYLQVK
+554 MYLQIK

-572 YWEMLFKGD
+572 YWEMLFEGD
-581 EQNPTYQAL
+581 EQNPTYLAL
-590 KDSTNSAYG
+590 TDATNSAYG
-599 EMIAEAEGISRDMRE
+599 EMIAEAEGISRDMRD

-639 QYNALMAKAA
+639 QYNALMARAA

-678 LAEQVAE
+678 LAEQAAE

-722 NARKAEIASIYDAV
+722 NARKALISAQYDDV
-736 ISAMFLSTIQQSEQ
+736 ISELFLSTIQQSEQ
-750 GDALNWLSDLAT
+750 GDNLTWLSDLAQ
-762 QVENGL
+762 QVTNGL
-768 STDEALKMV
+768 STDAALQMV
-777 VAKLG
+777 VDKLG
-782 KSVYAGDAFTNSTT
+782 KSVYAGDAFTSSTT

-809 VANMGGE
+809 VASMGGE
-816 DAVETKIADYEAK
+816 DAVEAKIAGYEAK
-829 AADYKSQAGRARD
+829 AADYQSQAGRARD

-864 RMRHMYAMEQLANGF
+864 RMRNMYAMEQLANGF
-879 YAVARY
+879 YAISRY
-885 GKEGDLL
+885 GKEGDWL

-920 AENLIQATT
+920 AENVIVGGKPVLEMTKGIIAQ
-929 GDYTLDMA
+929 
-937 RKQIELLGEGEGTI
+937 LLGDDVSYADLKAIEKAPDEIAKQLGVNSTVAQTLSEAYK
-951 QELMSVIGN
+951 N
-960 VVKNTEGYSID
+960 VVES
-971 DISDS
+971 
-976 WFAVAGVNFDMFTYF
+976 
-991 TEQLSKMYDLETAA
+991 YDLEKVAA
-1005 KALGEDYVSGENARF
+1005 DMGLDVSNGLRPDNAFRAFYQLAYGSF
-1020 SKEYGIWNLLYG
+1020 SQNAE
-1032 EASKHPEDY
+1032 EY
-1041 LLTNQPLTTTVEVDG
+1041 LLSDEQQMKTTVDVDA

-1061 EEKINQ
+1061 EEKVNMYDGKVITMYVALGNENELKNSFGWRNRL
-1067 YNDRTVTLRFAGVVY
+1067 YTTPLFAD
-1082 SATGSGSPLSQSNVW
+1082 
-1097 KNRMQTIAS
+1097 
-1106 YATGGRADEPSIFG
+1106 GGRADEPSIFG

>member
-320 PTKTITEAMN
+320 PTKTITEALN

-364 TLNGKIETFKSKLE
+364 TLNGKIETFESKLE

-443 LCTPTGV
+443 LCTPTGA
-450 FSLAVAA
+450 FALAVSM

-572 YWEMLFKGD
+572 YWEMLFEGD
-581 EQNPTYQAL
+581 EQNPTYLAL
-590 KDSTNSAYG
+590 KDATNSAYG

-678 LAEQVAE
+678 LAEQAAE

-707 NGATQEELDAAEAKW
+707 NGATKEELDAAEAKW
-722 NARKAEIASIYDAV
+722 NARKAEIGSKYDDV
-736 ISAMFLSTIQQSEQ
+736 ISEMFLSTIQQSEQ

-777 VAKLG
+777 VEKLG

-816 DAVETKIADYEAK
+816 DAVEAKIADYEAK

-842 AGNSARA
+842 AGNSSRA

-885 GKEGDLL
+885 GKDGDWL

-899 STMYDK
+899 STMPDK

-920 AENLIQATT
+920 AENAIVGGKTVLEMTKGIIAQ
-929 GDYTLDMA
+929 
-937 RKQIELLGEGEGTI
+937 LLGDDVSYADLKAIEKAPDEIAKQLGVNSTVAKTLSEAYK
-951 QELMSVIGN
+951 N
-960 VVKNTEGYSID
+960 VVES
-971 DISDS
+971 
-976 WFAVAGVNFDMFTYF
+976 
-991 TEQLSKMYDLETAA
+991 YDLEKVAA
-1005 KALGEDYVSGENARF
+1005 DMGLDVSNGLRPDNAFRAFYQLAYGNF
-1020 SKEYGIWNLLYG
+1020 SQNAE
-1032 EASKHPEDY
+1032 EY
-1041 LLTNQPLTTTVEVDG
+1041 LLSDEQRMKTTVDVDA

-1061 EEKINQ
+1061 EEKVNKYDGKVITMYVALGNENELKNSFGWRNRL
-1067 YNDRTVTLRFAGVVY
+1067 YTTPMFAD
-1082 SATGSGSPLSQSNVW
+1082 
-1097 KNRMQTIAS
+1097 
-1106 YATGGRADEPSIFG
+1106 GGRANEPSIFG

-1158 GGMNANASNTPTTIV
+1158 GGMNANADNTPTTIV

>member
-68 LSTTYG
+68 LSTAYG

-258 DLFAAYEMLAENG
+258 NLFAAYEMLAENG
-271 FKGVFDENGNMRNVL
+271 FQGVFDENGNMRNVL

-293 VVLGGM
+293 AVLGGM
-299 AGGVDKISKNEKTMK
+299 AGGVDKISKNEKTVK

-320 PTKTITEAMN
+320 PTKTITEALN

-337 GWDGLYDSMMNGEAS
+337 GWDGLYDSMMNGAAS
-352 GYGEYAATTMMN
+352 GYGEYAATTMMD
-364 TLNGKIETFKSKLE
+364 TLNGKIETFESKLE
-378 RLKQLVGDELAPK
+378 RLKQLVGKELAPK

-443 LCTPTGV
+443 LCTPTGA

-560 SAIANSTAGSLS
+560 SAIANSTAESLS
-572 YWEMLFKGD
+572 YWDMLFEGD
-581 EQNPTYQAL
+581 EQNPTYLAL
-590 KDSTNSAYG
+590 TDATNSAYG

-620 NDDGTINEEE
+620 NDDGTINQEE

-639 QYNALMAKAA
+639 QYNALMARAA

-678 LAEQVAE
+678 LAEQAAE

-722 NARKAEIASIYDAV
+722 NARKALISAQYDDV
-736 ISAMFLSTIQQSEQ
+736 ISELFLSTIQQSEQ
-750 GDALNWLSDLAT
+750 GDGLNWLSNLAT

-777 VAKLG
+777 VDKLG

-816 DAVETKIADYEAK
+816 DAVEAKIADYEAK

-842 AGNSARA
+842 AGNSSRA

-879 YAVARY
+879 YAISRY
-885 GKEGDLL
+885 GKEGDWL

-920 AENLIQATT
+920 AENVIVGGKPVLEMTKGIIAQ
-929 GDYTLDMA
+929 
-937 RKQIELLGEGEGTI
+937 LLGDDVSYADLKAIEKAPDEIAKQLGVNSTVAQTLSEAYK
-951 QELMSVIGN
+951 N
-960 VVKNTEGYSID
+960 VVES
-971 DISDS
+971 
-976 WFAVAGVNFDMFTYF
+976 
-991 TEQLSKMYDLETAA
+991 YDLEKVAA
-1005 KALGEDYVSGENARF
+1005 DMGLDVSNGLRPDNAFRAFYQLAYGSF
-1020 SKEYGIWNLLYG
+1020 SQNAE
-1032 EASKHPEDY
+1032 EY
-1041 LLTNQPLTTTVEVDG
+1041 LLSDEQQMKTTVDVDA

-1061 EEKINQ
+1061 EEKVNMYDGKVITMYVALGNENELKNSFGWRNRL
-1067 YNDRTVTLRFAGVVY
+1067 YTTPLFAD
-1082 SATGSGSPLSQSNVW
+1082 
-1097 KNRMQTIAS
+1097 
-1106 YATGGRADEPSIFG
+1106 GGRADEPSIFG

>member
-68 LSTTYG
+68 LSTAYG

-258 DLFAAYEMLAENG
+258 ELFAAYEMLAENG
-271 FKGVFDENGNMRNVL
+271 FQGVFDENGNMRNVL

-293 VVLGGM
+293 AVLGGM

-320 PTKTITEAMN
+320 PTKTITEALN

-337 GWDGLYDSMMNGEAS
+337 GWGGLYDSMMNGEAS
-352 GYGEYAATTMMN
+352 GYGEYAATTMMD
-364 TLNGKIETFKSKLE
+364 TLNGKIETFESKLE
-378 RLKQLVGDELAPK
+378 RLKQLVGEELAPK

-443 LCTPTGV
+443 LCTPTGA

-520 TASSTFSAK
+520 MASSTFSAK

-554 MYLQVK
+554 MYLQIK

-572 YWEMLFKGD
+572 YWDMLFEGD

-590 KDSTNSAYG
+590 TDATNSAYG

-620 NDDGTINEEE
+620 NDDGTINQEE

-639 QYNALMAKAA
+639 QYNALMARAA

-678 LAEQVAE
+678 LAEQAAE

-698 WREYYRAKN
+698 WREYYRAMN

-722 NARKAEIASIYDAV
+722 NARKAEIGSKYDDV
-736 ISAMFLSTIQQSEQ
+736 ISEMFLSTIQQSEQ
-750 GDALNWLSDLAT
+750 GDGLNWLSDLAT

-777 VAKLG
+777 VDKLG

-816 DAVETKIADYEAK
+816 DAVEAKIADYEAK

-842 AGNSARA
+842 AGNSSRA

-879 YAVARY
+879 YAISRY
-885 GKEGDLL
+885 GKEGDWL

-920 AENLIQATT
+920 AENVIVGGKPVLEMTKGIIAQ
-929 GDYTLDMA
+929 
-937 RKQIELLGEGEGTI
+937 LLGDDVSYADLKAIEKAPDEIAKQLGVNSTVAQTLSEAYK
-951 QELMSVIGN
+951 N
-960 VVKNTEGYSID
+960 VVES
-971 DISDS
+971 
-976 WFAVAGVNFDMFTYF
+976 
-991 TEQLSKMYDLETAA
+991 YDLEKVAA
-1005 KALGEDYVSGENARF
+1005 DMGLDVSNGLRPDNAFRAFYQLAYGSF
-1020 SKEYGIWNLLYG
+1020 SQNAE
-1032 EASKHPEDY
+1032 EY
-1041 LLTNQPLTTTVEVDG
+1041 LLSDEQQMKTTVDVDA

-1061 EEKINQ
+1061 EEKVNMYDGKVITMYVALGNENELKNSFGWRNRL
-1067 YNDRTVTLRFAGVVY
+1067 YTTPLFAD
-1082 SATGSGSPLSQSNVW
+1082 
-1097 KNRMQTIAS
+1097 
-1106 YATGGRADEPSIFG
+1106 GGRADEPSIFG